1 MELAFLFFYKIEIKM
16 ATIAKGSITLV
27 NVNDAYSVLFTPDS
41 CAIKADFDGTN
52 PDLTNAYT
60 DITVVRGEEK
70 HTFKLTLASFSN
82 TAITYQQTVIDAY
95 TKRIR
100 LTSIPSD
107 VLSGA
112 LTFTITTDDEF
123 VADVTFTYSVIR
135 ETSMLD
141 WILDWESNKTVIGDS
156 YLISPKIFV
165 GKKVENA
172 EGLKTLTGVYI
183 GPDDANTAGI
193 YGYKEGK
200 DVFHINAKGAM
211 LGGWNVLS
219 DCITTSNENG
229 TISLGA
235 DGNLFYRTNK
245 NELVWSLFQDG
256 SATFAKGNVMLNSDG
271 SAVFTGS
278 IKASSGNVG
287 GWTIDE
293 NVLYN
298 TNIALNSA
306 KHIIGVGGSNTFNVN
321 NIKGSVQQ
329 HGGVYMFYDNANSYG
344 LQGYLPSKNV
354 GDNLYMIQSSFS
366 LGSINRIASWD
377 FDADSLYMGAKVNM
391 QKKYTAS
398 SGDITIGS
406 QGMRGNSW
414 YIDTD
419 GSVSFL
425 KGEVQF
431 AESSGSMVGWNLNAK
446 RLSNPNVAIVSDTAN
461 AGIFMSVANGTDF
474 NSLASSSLTDYID
487 AHGGIYMKIKTDG
500 VSFAAYDQNGH
511 KIFKLRSN
519 GVSSIANWNIEND
532 ALFVGSKK
540 VDAGSF
546 TDAAGSMTFS
556 GTGIRGNKWRLEA
569 DGSGAIAGGNILW
582 NKNGEVQFSNS
593 VSLNWTNGIDKAN
606 SAASVAQKIAFGQMI
621 FRDPEFM
628 LGKWNDT
635 HFYPWNFD
643 SNVKIAV
650 STDNL
655 LNVIKQYGLYA
666 YGDGVLVR
674 TINIISSDGSISS
687 SYSPG
692 VTLESGKK
700 AQIMPAKD
708 SVTNTDT
715 IQIIF
720 ECNGNLLGIVTDMSV
735 NNGIT
740 NYTTI
745 KDLYDGSSVSNG
757 NIPAKRQI
765 ISDTT
770 APNSTQKVMEIS
782 CNRWQSYN
790 DWRVCGF
797 YFANKSR
804 ANGEFIVKIVAKIP
818 EGWMIENAHNQY
830 GDNGKTTWITS
841 TLGTGNYEEYVCIVK
856 CGSTGTFSTINHF
869 ALKHNDTDKQ
879 KINTGGNSESNL
891 TIWIDDATQQQTVQ
905 IKEVTWRV
913 AYATVY
919 DATSSDK
926 VTTTI
931 DSHGIYTGTLR
942 ADQIIAGTIK
952 SSLINADELLSNG
965 KAWALKQD
973 GSGYLARGNVSW
985 GTDGS
990 LTINGSIKA
999 SSGKIGD
1006 FSINNE
1012 GLYYGDISKWT
1023 STEKTN
1029 MSQIG
1034 PNFVRMEQQVG
1045 YFSAGDIAYQKIGL
1059 GAGSDPTQSKE
1070 YDTYCGSAFY
1080 IYRKMNSISDMYF
1093 PAAQI
1098 ISDNVANRNIGLRI
1112 VGGLQVYGGIIE
1124 SGYVMEYTK
1133 SGDAIVLDVS
1143 FGTTF
1148 LLFNRASE
1156 SHDFFFPKLSQIREQ
1171 LGISDK
1177 TKSFCVP
1184 VRVICG
1190 SGSAN
1195 CCISAASAASN
1206 SPGKEEGGSIVDN
1219 NGNWDYKNNKSYGAN
1234 RMALAAGDSWSFA
1247 LVYTPSTGYYIQILN
1262 TQN

>member
-82 TAITYQQTVIDAY
+82 TAITYQQTAIDAY

-183 GPDDANTAGI
+183 GPDDTNTAGI

-200 DVFHINAKGAM
+200 DVFHVNAKGAM

-229 TISLGA
+229 TIRLGA
-235 DGNLFYRTNK
+235 DGNIFYRTSK

-256 SATFAKGNVMLNSDG
+256 SATFSKGNVMLNSDG

-287 GWTIDE
+287 GWTIGED
-293 NVLYN
+293 VLYN

-306 KHIIGVGGSNTFNVN
+306 KHIIGVGGTNIFDVN
-321 NIKGSVQQ
+321 DIKGSVQQ
-329 HGGVYMFYDNANSYG
+329 NGGVYMFYDNANSYG
-344 LQGYLPSKNV
+344 LQGYLPRKSV
-354 GDNLYMIQSSFS
+354 GDNLYMLQSSFS
-366 LGSINRIASWD
+366 LGSTNRIASWG
-377 FDADSLYMGAKVNM
+377 FDVDSLYMGAKVNM

-461 AGIFMSVANGTDF
+461 AGIFMSVADGTDF

-500 VSFAAYDQNGH
+500 VSFAAYDQNGY

-556 GTGIRGNKWRLEA
+556 STGIRGNKWRLEA
-569 DGSGAIAGGNILW
+569 DGSGSLAGDMISW
-582 NKNGEVQFSNS
+582 NAAGEVDFKAK
-593 VSLNWTNGIDKAN
+593 VSA
-606 SAASVAQKIAFGQMI
+606 
-621 FRDPEFM
+621 
-628 LGKWNDT
+628 
-635 HFYPWNFD
+635 
-643 SNVKIAV
+643 
-650 STDNL
+650 DN
-655 LNVIKQYGLYA
+655 
-666 YGDGVLVR
+666 
-674 TINIISSDGSISS
+674 
-687 SYSPG
+687 
-692 VTLESGKK
+692 
-700 AQIMPAKD
+700 
-708 SVTNTDT
+708 
-715 IQIIF
+715 
-720 ECNGNLLGIVTDMSV
+720 
-735 NNGIT
+735 IT
-740 NYTTI
+740 
-745 KDLYDGSSVSNG
+745 
-757 NIPAKRQI
+757 
-765 ISDTT
+765 
-770 APNSTQKVMEIS
+770 
-782 CNRWQSYN
+782 
-790 DWRVCGF
+790 
-797 YFANKSR
+797 
-804 ANGEFIVKIVAKIP
+804 
-818 EGWMIENAHNQY
+818 
-830 GDNGKTTWITS
+830 
-841 TLGTGNYEEYVCIVK
+841 
-856 CGSTGTFSTINHF
+856 
-869 ALKHNDTDKQ
+869 
-879 KINTGGNSESNL
+879 
-891 TIWIDDATQQQTVQ
+891 
-905 IKEVTWRV
+905 
-913 AYATVY
+913 
-919 DATSSDK
+919 
-926 VTTTI
+926 
-931 DSHGIYTGTLR
+931 
-942 ADQIIAGTIK
+942 AGTISACTIQ
-952 SSLINADELLSNG
+952 SSANSPTWKLNP
-965 KAWALKQD
+965 D
-973 GSGYLARGNVSW
+973 GSGNLASGNISW
-985 GTDGS
+985 KTDGS
-990 LTINGSIKA
+990 LIMSGEITA
-999 SSGKIGD
+999 RSGKIGD

-1059 GAGSDPTQSKE
+1059 GAGSDPTQNYESDK
-1070 YDTYCGSAFY
+1070 YCGSALY
-1080 IYRKMNSISDMYF
+1080 IYRRMNSISDMYF

-1098 ISDNVANRNIGLRI
+1098 ISDNVANRNIGLRV

-1133 SGDAIVLDVS
+1133 SGDATVLDVS

-1148 LLFNRASE
+1148 LLFNRVSE

-1234 RMALAAGDSWSFA
+1234 RMALGAGDSWTFA
-1247 LVYTPSTGYYIQILN
+1247 LIYTPSTGYYIQILN

>member
-41 CAIKADFDGTN
+41 CTIKADFDGTN
-52 PDLTNAYT
+52 PDLTNAHT

-82 TAITYQQTVIDAY
+82 TAITYQQIAIDAY

-141 WILDWESNKTVIGDS
+141 WILDWENNKTVIGDS

-183 GPDDANTAGI
+183 GPDDTNTAGI

-306 KHIIGVGGSNTFNVN
+306 KHVIGVGGSNTFNVN

-354 GDNLYMIQSSFS
+354 GDNLYMIQSCFS
-366 LGSINRIASWD
+366 LGSINQIASWN

-461 AGIFMSVANGTDF
+461 AGIFMSVADGTDF

-487 AHGGIYMKIKTDG
+487 AHGGIYMKTKTDG
-500 VSFAAYDQNGH
+500 VSFAAYDQNGY

-569 DGSGAIAGGNILW
+569 DGSGSLAGDMISW
-582 NKNGEVQFSNS
+582 NAAGEVDFKAK
-593 VSLNWTNGIDKAN
+593 VSADNITAGTI
-606 SAASVAQKIAFGQMI
+606 SACTIQS
-621 FRDPEFM
+621 
-628 LGKWNDT
+628 
-635 HFYPWNFD
+635 
-643 SNVKIAV
+643 
-650 STDNL
+650 STDNPTWK
-655 LNVIKQYGLYA
+655 LN
-666 YGDGVLVR
+666 
-674 TINIISSDGSISS
+674 
-687 SYSPG
+687 P
-692 VTLESGKK
+692 
-700 AQIMPAKD
+700 
-708 SVTNTDT
+708 
-715 IQIIF
+715 
-720 ECNGNLLGIVTDMSV
+720 
-735 NNGIT
+735 
-740 NYTTI
+740 
-745 KDLYDGSSVSNG
+745 
-757 NIPAKRQI
+757 
-765 ISDTT
+765 
-770 APNSTQKVMEIS
+770 
-782 CNRWQSYN
+782 
-790 DWRVCGF
+790 
-797 YFANKSR
+797 
-804 ANGEFIVKIVAKIP
+804 
-818 EGWMIENAHNQY
+818 
-830 GDNGKTTWITS
+830 
-841 TLGTGNYEEYVCIVK
+841 
-856 CGSTGTFSTINHF
+856 
-869 ALKHNDTDKQ
+869 
-879 KINTGGNSESNL
+879 
-891 TIWIDDATQQQTVQ
+891 
-905 IKEVTWRV
+905 
-913 AYATVY
+913 
-919 DATSSDK
+919 
-926 VTTTI
+926 
-931 DSHGIYTGTLR
+931 
-942 ADQIIAGTIK
+942 
-952 SSLINADELLSNG
+952 
-965 KAWALKQD
+965 D
-973 GSGYLARGNVSW
+973 GSGYLANRNISW
-985 GTDGS
+985 KTDGS
-990 LTINGSIKA
+990 LTMSGEITA

-1006 FSINNE
+1006 FSINSD
-1012 GLYYGDISKWT
+1012 GLYYGNISKWT

-1059 GAGSDPTQSKE
+1059 GAGSDPTQDYKSDK
-1070 YDTYCGSAFY
+1070 YCGSALY

-1098 ISDNVANRNIGLRI
+1098 ISDNMANRNIGLRV
-1112 VGGLQVYGGIIE
+1112 VGGLQVHGGIIE

-1133 SGDAIVLDVS
+1133 SGDATVLDVS

-1190 SGSAN
+1190 SGSSD
-1195 CCISAASAASN
+1195 CCISAASAALN

-1219 NGNWDYKNNKSYGAN
+1219 NGNWDYKNNKHYGAN
-1234 RMALAAGDSWSFA
+1234 RMALGAGDSWSFA
-1247 LVYTPSTGYYIQILN
+1247 LIYTPSTGYYIQILN

>member
-1 MELAFLFFYKIEIKM
+1 M

-82 TAITYQQTVIDAY
+82 TAITYQQIAIDAY

-141 WILDWESNKTVIGDS
+141 WILDWENNKTVIGDR

-183 GPDDANTAGI
+183 GPDDTNTAGI

-306 KHIIGVGGSNTFNVN
+306 KHVIGVGGSNTFNVN

-366 LGSINRIASWD
+366 LGSINQIASWN

-461 AGIFMSVANGTDF
+461 AGIFMSVADGTDF

-500 VSFAAYDQNGH
+500 VSFAAYDQNGY

-569 DGSGAIAGGNILW
+569 DGSGSLAGDMISW
-582 NKNGEVQFSNS
+582 NAAGEVNFKAK
-593 VSLNWTNGIDKAN
+593 VSADNITAGII
-606 SAASVAQKIAFGQMI
+606 SACTIQSG
-621 FRDPEFM
+621 
-628 LGKWNDT
+628 
-635 HFYPWNFD
+635 
-643 SNVKIAV
+643 
-650 STDNL
+650 TDNPTWK
-655 LNVIKQYGLYA
+655 LN
-666 YGDGVLVR
+666 
-674 TINIISSDGSISS
+674 S
-687 SYSPG
+687 
-692 VTLESGKK
+692 
-700 AQIMPAKD
+700 
-708 SVTNTDT
+708 
-715 IQIIF
+715 
-720 ECNGNLLGIVTDMSV
+720 
-735 NNGIT
+735 
-740 NYTTI
+740 
-745 KDLYDGSSVSNG
+745 
-757 NIPAKRQI
+757 
-765 ISDTT
+765 
-770 APNSTQKVMEIS
+770 
-782 CNRWQSYN
+782 
-790 DWRVCGF
+790 
-797 YFANKSR
+797 
-804 ANGEFIVKIVAKIP
+804 
-818 EGWMIENAHNQY
+818 
-830 GDNGKTTWITS
+830 
-841 TLGTGNYEEYVCIVK
+841 
-856 CGSTGTFSTINHF
+856 
-869 ALKHNDTDKQ
+869 
-879 KINTGGNSESNL
+879 
-891 TIWIDDATQQQTVQ
+891 
-905 IKEVTWRV
+905 
-913 AYATVY
+913 
-919 DATSSDK
+919 
-926 VTTTI
+926 
-931 DSHGIYTGTLR
+931 
-942 ADQIIAGTIK
+942 
-952 SSLINADELLSNG
+952 
-965 KAWALKQD
+965 D
-973 GSGYLARGNVSW
+973 GSGYLANKNITWKS
-985 GTDGS
+985 DGLAVFS
-990 LTINGSIKA
+990 GEIQA
-999 SSGKIGD
+999 SSGEIGGIEIYSTHIGVASTATEEGDDAWAALSIYKD
-1006 FSINNE
+1006 FF
-1012 GLYYGDISKWT
+1012 K
-1023 STEKTN
+1023 
-1029 MSQIG
+1029 
-1034 PNFVRMEQQVG
+1034 
-1045 YFSAGDIAYQKIGL
+1045 
-1059 GAGSDPTQSKE
+1059 
-1070 YDTYCGSAFY
+1070 
-1080 IYRKMNSISDMYF
+1080 
-1093 PAAQI
+1093 
-1098 ISDNVANRNIGLRI
+1098 
-1112 VGGLQVYGGIIE
+1112 VGGKN
-1124 SGYVMEYTK
+1124 GYVMFGNDVIPLSCGGAFTAVGRIVNK
-1133 SGDAIVLDVS
+1133 APNVNGDYGFDQANYGLFIDVS
-1143 FGTTF
+1143 GGTKNYGISSNAALLAPAFVNTKAKILTF
-1148 LLFNRASE
+1148 DPNASTYSIDFSQANVILMYYQKEKTAGLEVELPSE
-1156 SHDFFFPKLSQIREQ
+1156 SSVAYKFGLSKLPDDFATIVIFR
-1171 LGISDK
+1171 
-1177 TKSFCVP
+1177 
-1184 VRVICG
+1184 VR
-1190 SGSAN
+1190 SGSLPITLKGIYN
-1195 CCISAASAASN
+1195 HN
-1206 SPGKEEGGSIVDN
+1206 EDLTN
-1219 NGNWDYKNNKSYGAN
+1219 YK
-1234 RMALAAGDSWSFA
+1234 MAPGDSVQVLISKVDGFR
-1247 LVYTPSTGYYIQILN
+1247 YQILN
-1262 TQN
+1262 HTS

>member
-82 TAITYQQTVIDAY
+82 TAITYQQTAIDAY

-107 VLSGA
+107 ALSGA

-183 GPDDANTAGI
+183 GPDDTNTAGI
-193 YGYKEGK
+193 YGYKKGK

-229 TISLGA
+229 TIRLGA
-235 DGNLFYRTNK
+235 DGNIFYRTNK
-245 NELVWSLFQDG
+245 NELIWSLFQDG

-329 HGGVYMFYDNANSYG
+329 SGGVYMFYDNANSYG
-344 LQGYLPSKNV
+344 LQGYLPSKSV
-354 GDNLYMIQSSFS
+354 GDNLYMIQNSFS
-366 LGSINRIASWD
+366 LGSMNRIASWD

-461 AGIFMSVANGTDF
+461 AGIFMSVAEGTDF
-474 NSLASSSLTDYID
+474 NGLASSSLTDYID

-500 VSFAAYDQNGH
+500 VSFAAYDKDGY

-519 GVSSIANWNIEND
+519 GVSSIASWNIEND

-546 TDAAGSMTFS
+546 TDAVGSMTFS

-569 DGSGAIAGGNILW
+569 DGSGSLAGDMISW
-582 NKNGEVQFSNS
+582 NASGEVDFKAK
-593 VSLNWTNGIDKAN
+593 VSADNITAGTI
-606 SAASVAQKIAFGQMI
+606 SACTIQS
-621 FRDPEFM
+621 
-628 LGKWNDT
+628 
-635 HFYPWNFD
+635 
-643 SNVKIAV
+643 
-650 STDNL
+650 STDNPTWK
-655 LNVIKQYGLYA
+655 LN
-666 YGDGVLVR
+666 
-674 TINIISSDGSISS
+674 
-687 SYSPG
+687 P
-692 VTLESGKK
+692 
-700 AQIMPAKD
+700 
-708 SVTNTDT
+708 
-715 IQIIF
+715 
-720 ECNGNLLGIVTDMSV
+720 
-735 NNGIT
+735 
-740 NYTTI
+740 
-745 KDLYDGSSVSNG
+745 
-757 NIPAKRQI
+757 
-765 ISDTT
+765 
-770 APNSTQKVMEIS
+770 
-782 CNRWQSYN
+782 
-790 DWRVCGF
+790 
-797 YFANKSR
+797 
-804 ANGEFIVKIVAKIP
+804 
-818 EGWMIENAHNQY
+818 
-830 GDNGKTTWITS
+830 
-841 TLGTGNYEEYVCIVK
+841 
-856 CGSTGTFSTINHF
+856 
-869 ALKHNDTDKQ
+869 
-879 KINTGGNSESNL
+879 
-891 TIWIDDATQQQTVQ
+891 
-905 IKEVTWRV
+905 
-913 AYATVY
+913 
-919 DATSSDK
+919 
-926 VTTTI
+926 
-931 DSHGIYTGTLR
+931 
-942 ADQIIAGTIK
+942 
-952 SSLINADELLSNG
+952 
-965 KAWALKQD
+965 D
-973 GSGYLARGNVSW
+973 GSGYLANRNISW
-985 GTDGS
+985 KTDGS
-990 LTINGSIKA
+990 LTMSGEITA

-1006 FSINNE
+1006 FSINSD
-1012 GLYYGDISKWT
+1012 GLYYGNISKWT

-1059 GAGSDPTQSKE
+1059 GAGSDPTQNYKSDK
-1070 YDTYCGSAFY
+1070 YCGSALY

-1098 ISDNVANRNIGLRI
+1098 ISDNVANRNIGLRV

-1133 SGDAIVLDVS
+1133 SGDATVLDVS

-1190 SGSAN
+1190 SGSSD

-1219 NGNWDYKNNKSYGAN
+1219 NGNWDYKNNKHYGAN
-1234 RMALAAGDSWSFA
+1234 RMALGAGDSWSFA
-1247 LVYTPSTGYYIQILN
+1247 LIYTPSTGYYIQILN

>member
-82 TAITYQQTVIDAY
+82 TAITYQQTAIDAY

-183 GPDDANTAGI
+183 GPDDTNTAGI

-200 DVFHINAKGAM
+200 DVFHVNAKGAM

-229 TISLGA
+229 TIRLGA
-235 DGNLFYRTNK
+235 DGNIFYRTNK
-245 NELVWSLFQDG
+245 NELIWSLFQDG

-329 HGGVYMFYDNANSYG
+329 SGGVYMFYDNANSYG
-344 LQGYLPSKNV
+344 LQGYLPSKSV
-354 GDNLYMIQSSFS
+354 GDNLYMIQNSFS
-366 LGSINRIASWD
+366 LGSMNRIASWG

-461 AGIFMSVANGTDF
+461 AGIFMSVADGTDF

-500 VSFAAYDQNGH
+500 VSFAAYDKDGY

-519 GVSSIANWNIEND
+519 GVSSIANWNIEKD

-569 DGSGAIAGGNILW
+569 DGSGSLAGDMISW
-582 NKNGEVQFSNS
+582 NAAGEVDFKAK
-593 VSLNWTNGIDKAN
+593 VSADNITAGTI
-606 SAASVAQKIAFGQMI
+606 SACTIQS
-621 FRDPEFM
+621 
-628 LGKWNDT
+628 
-635 HFYPWNFD
+635 
-643 SNVKIAV
+643 
-650 STDNL
+650 STDNPTWK
-655 LNVIKQYGLYA
+655 LN
-666 YGDGVLVR
+666 
-674 TINIISSDGSISS
+674 
-687 SYSPG
+687 P
-692 VTLESGKK
+692 
-700 AQIMPAKD
+700 
-708 SVTNTDT
+708 
-715 IQIIF
+715 
-720 ECNGNLLGIVTDMSV
+720 
-735 NNGIT
+735 
-740 NYTTI
+740 
-745 KDLYDGSSVSNG
+745 
-757 NIPAKRQI
+757 
-765 ISDTT
+765 
-770 APNSTQKVMEIS
+770 
-782 CNRWQSYN
+782 
-790 DWRVCGF
+790 
-797 YFANKSR
+797 
-804 ANGEFIVKIVAKIP
+804 
-818 EGWMIENAHNQY
+818 
-830 GDNGKTTWITS
+830 
-841 TLGTGNYEEYVCIVK
+841 
-856 CGSTGTFSTINHF
+856 
-869 ALKHNDTDKQ
+869 
-879 KINTGGNSESNL
+879 
-891 TIWIDDATQQQTVQ
+891 
-905 IKEVTWRV
+905 
-913 AYATVY
+913 
-919 DATSSDK
+919 
-926 VTTTI
+926 
-931 DSHGIYTGTLR
+931 
-942 ADQIIAGTIK
+942 
-952 SSLINADELLSNG
+952 
-965 KAWALKQD
+965 D
-973 GSGYLARGNVSW
+973 GSGYLANRNISW
-985 GTDGS
+985 KTDGS
-990 LTINGSIKA
+990 LTMSGEITA

-1006 FSINNE
+1006 FSINSD
-1012 GLYYGDISKWT
+1012 GLYYGNISKWT

-1059 GAGSDPTQSKE
+1059 GAGSDPTQNYESDK
-1070 YDTYCGSAFY
+1070 YCGSALY

-1098 ISDNVANRNIGLRI
+1098 ISDNVANRNIGLRV

-1133 SGDAIVLDVS
+1133 SGDATVLDVS

-1190 SGSAN
+1190 SGSSD

-1206 SPGKEEGGSIVDN
+1206 NPGKEEGGSIVDN
-1219 NGNWDYKNNKSYGAN
+1219 NGNWDYKNNKHYGAN
-1234 RMALAAGDSWSFA
+1234 RMALGTGDSWSFA
-1247 LVYTPSTGYYIQILN
+1247 LIYTPSTGYYIQILN

>member
-1 MELAFLFFYKIEIKM
+1 M

-82 TAITYQQTVIDAY
+82 TAITYQQIAIDAY

-141 WILDWESNKTVIGDS
+141 WILDWENNKTVIGDS

-306 KHIIGVGGSNTFNVN
+306 KHIIGVGGANIFDVDD
-321 NIKGSVQQ
+321 IKGSVQQ

-354 GDNLYMIQSSFS
+354 GDNLYMIQSCFS
-366 LGSINRIASWD
+366 LGSINQIASWN

-461 AGIFMSVANGTDF
+461 AGIFMSVADGTDF

-500 VSFAAYDQNGH
+500 VSFAAYDQNGY

-569 DGSGAIAGGNILW
+569 DGSGSLAGDMISW
-582 NKNGEVQFSNS
+582 NAAGEVDFKAK
-593 VSLNWTNGIDKAN
+593 VSADNITAGII
-606 SAASVAQKIAFGQMI
+606 SACTIQS
-621 FRDPEFM
+621 D
-628 LGKWNDT
+628 
-635 HFYPWNFD
+635 
-643 SNVKIAV
+643 
-650 STDNL
+650 TDNPTWK
-655 LNVIKQYGLYA
+655 LN
-666 YGDGVLVR
+666 
-674 TINIISSDGSISS
+674 S
-687 SYSPG
+687 
-692 VTLESGKK
+692 
-700 AQIMPAKD
+700 
-708 SVTNTDT
+708 
-715 IQIIF
+715 
-720 ECNGNLLGIVTDMSV
+720 
-735 NNGIT
+735 
-740 NYTTI
+740 
-745 KDLYDGSSVSNG
+745 
-757 NIPAKRQI
+757 
-765 ISDTT
+765 
-770 APNSTQKVMEIS
+770 
-782 CNRWQSYN
+782 
-790 DWRVCGF
+790 
-797 YFANKSR
+797 
-804 ANGEFIVKIVAKIP
+804 
-818 EGWMIENAHNQY
+818 
-830 GDNGKTTWITS
+830 
-841 TLGTGNYEEYVCIVK
+841 
-856 CGSTGTFSTINHF
+856 
-869 ALKHNDTDKQ
+869 
-879 KINTGGNSESNL
+879 
-891 TIWIDDATQQQTVQ
+891 
-905 IKEVTWRV
+905 
-913 AYATVY
+913 
-919 DATSSDK
+919 
-926 VTTTI
+926 
-931 DSHGIYTGTLR
+931 
-942 ADQIIAGTIK
+942 
-952 SSLINADELLSNG
+952 
-965 KAWALKQD
+965 D
-973 GSGYLARGNVSW
+973 GSGYLANRNISW
-985 GTDGS
+985 KTDGS
-990 LTINGSIKA
+990 LTMSGEITA

-1006 FSINNE
+1006 FSINSD
-1012 GLYYGDISKWT
+1012 GLYYGNISKWT

-1059 GAGSDPTQSKE
+1059 GAGSDPTQDYKSDK
-1070 YDTYCGSAFY
+1070 YCGSALY

-1098 ISDNVANRNIGLRI
+1098 ISNNVANRNIGLRV
-1112 VGGLQVYGGIIE
+1112 VGGLQVHGGIIE

-1133 SGDAIVLDVS
+1133 SGDATVLDVS

-1190 SGSAN
+1190 SGSSD

-1219 NGNWDYKNNKSYGAN
+1219 NGNWDYKNNKHYGAN
-1234 RMALAAGDSWSFA
+1234 RMALGAGDSWSFA
-1247 LVYTPSTGYYIQILN
+1247 LIYTTSTGYYIQILN

>member
-1 MELAFLFFYKIEIKM
+1 M

-82 TAITYQQTVIDAY
+82 TAITYQQTAIDAY

-107 VLSGA
+107 ALSGA

-183 GPDDANTAGI
+183 GPDDTNTAGI

-200 DVFHINAKGAM
+200 DVFHVNAKGAM

-229 TISLGA
+229 TIRLGA
-235 DGNLFYRTNK
+235 DGNIFYRTSK

-256 SATFAKGNVMLNSDG
+256 SATFAKGNVILNSDG

-287 GWTIDE
+287 GWTIGE

-329 HGGVYMFYDNANSYG
+329 SGGVYMFYDNANSYG
-344 LQGYLPSKNV
+344 LQGYLPSKSV
-354 GDNLYMIQSSFS
+354 GDNLYMIQNSFS
-366 LGSINRIASWD
+366 LGSMNRIASWG

-461 AGIFMSVANGTDF
+461 AGIFMSVAEGTDF

-487 AHGGIYMKIKTDG
+487 AHGGIYMKTKTDG
-500 VSFAAYDQNGH
+500 VSFAAYDQNGY

-569 DGSGAIAGGNILW
+569 DGSGSLAGDMISW
-582 NKNGEVQFSNS
+582 NAAGEVDFKAK
-593 VSLNWTNGIDKAN
+593 VSADNITAGTI
-606 SAASVAQKIAFGQMI
+606 SACTIQS
-621 FRDPEFM
+621 
-628 LGKWNDT
+628 
-635 HFYPWNFD
+635 
-643 SNVKIAV
+643 
-650 STDNL
+650 STDNPTWK
-655 LNVIKQYGLYA
+655 LN
-666 YGDGVLVR
+666 
-674 TINIISSDGSISS
+674 
-687 SYSPG
+687 P
-692 VTLESGKK
+692 
-700 AQIMPAKD
+700 
-708 SVTNTDT
+708 
-715 IQIIF
+715 
-720 ECNGNLLGIVTDMSV
+720 
-735 NNGIT
+735 
-740 NYTTI
+740 
-745 KDLYDGSSVSNG
+745 
-757 NIPAKRQI
+757 
-765 ISDTT
+765 
-770 APNSTQKVMEIS
+770 
-782 CNRWQSYN
+782 
-790 DWRVCGF
+790 
-797 YFANKSR
+797 
-804 ANGEFIVKIVAKIP
+804 
-818 EGWMIENAHNQY
+818 
-830 GDNGKTTWITS
+830 
-841 TLGTGNYEEYVCIVK
+841 
-856 CGSTGTFSTINHF
+856 
-869 ALKHNDTDKQ
+869 
-879 KINTGGNSESNL
+879 
-891 TIWIDDATQQQTVQ
+891 
-905 IKEVTWRV
+905 
-913 AYATVY
+913 
-919 DATSSDK
+919 
-926 VTTTI
+926 
-931 DSHGIYTGTLR
+931 
-942 ADQIIAGTIK
+942 
-952 SSLINADELLSNG
+952 
-965 KAWALKQD
+965 D
-973 GSGYLARGNVSW
+973 GSGYLANRNISW
-985 GTDGS
+985 KTDGS
-990 LTINGSIKA
+990 LTMSGEITA

-1006 FSINNE
+1006 FSINSD
-1012 GLYYGDISKWT
+1012 GLYYGNISKWT
-1023 STEKTN
+1023 STEKNN

-1059 GAGSDPTQSKE
+1059 GAGSDPTQNYESDK
-1070 YDTYCGSAFY
+1070 YCGSALY

-1098 ISDNVANRNIGLRI
+1098 ISDNVANRNIGLRV

-1133 SGDAIVLDVS
+1133 SGDATVLDVS

-1190 SGSAN
+1190 SGSSD

-1219 NGNWDYKNNKSYGAN
+1219 NGDWDYKNNKHYGAN
-1234 RMALAAGDSWSFA
+1234 RMALGAGDSWSFA
-1247 LVYTPSTGYYIQILN
+1247 LIYTPSTGYYIQILN

>member
-82 TAITYQQTVIDAY
+82 TAITYQQIAIDAY

-141 WILDWESNKTVIGDS
+141 WILDWENNKTVIGDR

-183 GPDDANTAGI
+183 GPDDTNTAGI

-306 KHIIGVGGSNTFNVN
+306 KHVIGVGGSNTFNVN

-366 LGSINRIASWD
+366 LGSINQIASWN

-461 AGIFMSVANGTDF
+461 AGIFMSVADGTDF

-500 VSFAAYDQNGH
+500 VSFAAYDQNGY

-569 DGSGAIAGGNILW
+569 DGSGSLAGDMISW
-582 NKNGEVQFSNS
+582 NAAGEVNFKAK
-593 VSLNWTNGIDKAN
+593 VSADNITAGII
-606 SAASVAQKIAFGQMI
+606 SACTIQSG
-621 FRDPEFM
+621 
-628 LGKWNDT
+628 
-635 HFYPWNFD
+635 
-643 SNVKIAV
+643 
-650 STDNL
+650 TDNPTWK
-655 LNVIKQYGLYA
+655 LN
-666 YGDGVLVR
+666 
-674 TINIISSDGSISS
+674 S
-687 SYSPG
+687 
-692 VTLESGKK
+692 
-700 AQIMPAKD
+700 
-708 SVTNTDT
+708 
-715 IQIIF
+715 
-720 ECNGNLLGIVTDMSV
+720 
-735 NNGIT
+735 
-740 NYTTI
+740 
-745 KDLYDGSSVSNG
+745 
-757 NIPAKRQI
+757 
-765 ISDTT
+765 
-770 APNSTQKVMEIS
+770 
-782 CNRWQSYN
+782 
-790 DWRVCGF
+790 
-797 YFANKSR
+797 
-804 ANGEFIVKIVAKIP
+804 
-818 EGWMIENAHNQY
+818 
-830 GDNGKTTWITS
+830 
-841 TLGTGNYEEYVCIVK
+841 
-856 CGSTGTFSTINHF
+856 
-869 ALKHNDTDKQ
+869 
-879 KINTGGNSESNL
+879 
-891 TIWIDDATQQQTVQ
+891 
-905 IKEVTWRV
+905 
-913 AYATVY
+913 
-919 DATSSDK
+919 
-926 VTTTI
+926 
-931 DSHGIYTGTLR
+931 
-942 ADQIIAGTIK
+942 
-952 SSLINADELLSNG
+952 
-965 KAWALKQD
+965 D
-973 GSGYLARGNVSW
+973 GSGYLANKNITWKS
-985 GTDGS
+985 DGLAVFS
-990 LTINGSIKA
+990 GEIQA
-999 SSGKIGD
+999 SSGEIGGIEIYSTHIGVASTATEEGDDAWAALSIYKD
-1006 FSINNE
+1006 FF
-1012 GLYYGDISKWT
+1012 K
-1023 STEKTN
+1023 
-1029 MSQIG
+1029 
-1034 PNFVRMEQQVG
+1034 
-1045 YFSAGDIAYQKIGL
+1045 
-1059 GAGSDPTQSKE
+1059 
-1070 YDTYCGSAFY
+1070 
-1080 IYRKMNSISDMYF
+1080 
-1093 PAAQI
+1093 
-1098 ISDNVANRNIGLRI
+1098 
-1112 VGGLQVYGGIIE
+1112 VGGKN
-1124 SGYVMEYTK
+1124 GYVMFGNDVIPLSCGGAFTAVGRIVNK
-1133 SGDAIVLDVS
+1133 APNVNGDYGFDQANYGLFIDVS
-1143 FGTTF
+1143 GGTKNYGISSNAALLAPAFVNTKAKILTF
-1148 LLFNRASE
+1148 DPNASTYSIDFSQANVILMYYQKEKTAGLEVELPSE
-1156 SHDFFFPKLSQIREQ
+1156 SSVAYKFGLSKLPDDFATIVIFR
-1171 LGISDK
+1171 
-1177 TKSFCVP
+1177 
-1184 VRVICG
+1184 VR
-1190 SGSAN
+1190 SGSLPITLKGIYN
-1195 CCISAASAASN
+1195 HN
-1206 SPGKEEGGSIVDN
+1206 EDLTN
-1219 NGNWDYKNNKSYGAN
+1219 YK
-1234 RMALAAGDSWSFA
+1234 MAPGDSVQVLISKVDGFR
-1247 LVYTPSTGYYIQILN
+1247 YQILN
-1262 TQN
+1262 HTS

>member
-82 TAITYQQTVIDAY
+82 TAITYQQTAIDAY

-107 VLSGA
+107 ALSGA

-183 GPDDANTAGI
+183 GPDDTNTAGI

-200 DVFHINAKGAM
+200 DVFHVNAKGAM
-211 LGGWNVLS
+211 LGGWNILS

-229 TISLGA
+229 TIRLGA
-235 DGNLFYRTNK
+235 DGNIFYRTNK

-287 GWTIDE
+287 GWTIGE

-329 HGGVYMFYDNANSYG
+329 SGGVYMFYDNANSYG

-354 GDNLYMIQSSFS
+354 GDNLYMIQNSFS
-366 LGSINRIASWD
+366 LGSMNRIASWS
-377 FDADSLYMGAKVNM
+377 FDADSLYMGAKVDM

-461 AGIFMSVANGTDF
+461 AGIFMSVAEGADF
-474 NSLASSSLTDYID
+474 NNFASSSLTDYIN

-500 VSFAAYDQNGH
+500 VSFAAYDKDGH

-519 GVSSIANWNIEND
+519 GVSSIASWNIEND

-556 GTGIRGNKWRLEA
+556 STGIRGNKWRLEA
-569 DGSGAIAGGNILW
+569 DGSGSLAGDMISW
-582 NKNGEVQFSNS
+582 NAAGEVDFKAK
-593 VSLNWTNGIDKAN
+593 VSAN
-606 SAASVAQKIAFGQMI
+606 
-621 FRDPEFM
+621 
-628 LGKWNDT
+628 
-635 HFYPWNFD
+635 
-643 SNVKIAV
+643 
-650 STDNL
+650 
-655 LNVIKQYGLYA
+655 
-666 YGDGVLVR
+666 
-674 TINIISSDGSISS
+674 NI
-687 SYSPG
+687 
-692 VTLESGKK
+692 T
-700 AQIMPAKD
+700 
-708 SVTNTDT
+708 
-715 IQIIF
+715 
-720 ECNGNLLGIVTDMSV
+720 
-735 NNGIT
+735 
-740 NYTTI
+740 
-745 KDLYDGSSVSNG
+745 
-757 NIPAKRQI
+757 
-765 ISDTT
+765 
-770 APNSTQKVMEIS
+770 
-782 CNRWQSYN
+782 
-790 DWRVCGF
+790 
-797 YFANKSR
+797 
-804 ANGEFIVKIVAKIP
+804 
-818 EGWMIENAHNQY
+818 
-830 GDNGKTTWITS
+830 
-841 TLGTGNYEEYVCIVK
+841 
-856 CGSTGTFSTINHF
+856 
-869 ALKHNDTDKQ
+869 
-879 KINTGGNSESNL
+879 
-891 TIWIDDATQQQTVQ
+891 
-905 IKEVTWRV
+905 
-913 AYATVY
+913 
-919 DATSSDK
+919 
-926 VTTTI
+926 
-931 DSHGIYTGTLR
+931 
-942 ADQIIAGTIK
+942 AGTISACTIQSGTDNPTWK
-952 SSLINADELLSNG
+952 LNP
-965 KAWALKQD
+965 D
-973 GSGYLARGNVSW
+973 GSGYLANRNISW
-985 GTDGS
+985 KTDGS
-990 LTINGSIKA
+990 LTMSGEITA

-1006 FSINNE
+1006 FSINSD
-1012 GLYYGDISKWT
+1012 GLYYGNISKWT

-1034 PNFVRMEQQVG
+1034 PDFVRMEQQVG
-1045 YFSAGDIAYQKIGL
+1045 CFSAGDIAYQKIGL
-1059 GAGSDPTQSKE
+1059 GAGSDPTQNYESDK
-1070 YDTYCGSAFY
+1070 YCGSALY

-1098 ISDNVANRNIGLRI
+1098 ISDNVANRNIGLRV

-1133 SGDAIVLDVS
+1133 SGDATVLDVS

-1148 LLFNRASE
+1148 LLFNRASK

-1190 SGSAN
+1190 SGSSD

-1219 NGNWDYKNNKSYGAN
+1219 NGNWDYKNNKHYDAN
-1234 RMALAAGDSWSFA
+1234 RMALGAGDSWSFA
-1247 LVYTPSTGYYIQILN
+1247 LIYTPSTGYYIQILN

>member
-1 MELAFLFFYKIEIKM
+1 M

-82 TAITYQQTVIDAY
+82 TAITYQQTAIDAY

-107 VLSGA
+107 ALSGA

-183 GPDDANTAGI
+183 GPDDTNTAGI

-229 TISLGA
+229 TIRLGA
-235 DGNLFYRTNK
+235 DGNIFYRTSK

-298 TNIALNSA
+298 TNIALNST

-321 NIKGSVQQ
+321 NIKDSVQQ

-344 LQGYLPSKNV
+344 LQGYLPSKSV
-354 GDNLYMIQSSFS
+354 GDNLYMIQNSFS
-366 LGSINRIASWD
+366 LGSMNRIASWG

-461 AGIFMSVANGTDF
+461 AGIFMSVAEGTDF

-487 AHGGIYMKIKTDG
+487 AHGGIYMKTKTDG
-500 VSFAAYDQNGH
+500 VSFAAYDQNGY

-556 GTGIRGNKWRLEA
+556 STGIRGNKWRLEA
-569 DGSGAIAGGNILW
+569 DGSGSLAGDMISW
-582 NKNGEVQFSNS
+582 NAAGEVDFKAK
-593 VSLNWTNGIDKAN
+593 VSADNITAGTI
-606 SAASVAQKIAFGQMI
+606 SACTIQS
-621 FRDPEFM
+621 
-628 LGKWNDT
+628 
-635 HFYPWNFD
+635 
-643 SNVKIAV
+643 
-650 STDNL
+650 STDNSTWK
-655 LNVIKQYGLYA
+655 LN
-666 YGDGVLVR
+666 
-674 TINIISSDGSISS
+674 
-687 SYSPG
+687 P
-692 VTLESGKK
+692 
-700 AQIMPAKD
+700 
-708 SVTNTDT
+708 
-715 IQIIF
+715 
-720 ECNGNLLGIVTDMSV
+720 
-735 NNGIT
+735 
-740 NYTTI
+740 
-745 KDLYDGSSVSNG
+745 
-757 NIPAKRQI
+757 
-765 ISDTT
+765 
-770 APNSTQKVMEIS
+770 
-782 CNRWQSYN
+782 
-790 DWRVCGF
+790 
-797 YFANKSR
+797 
-804 ANGEFIVKIVAKIP
+804 
-818 EGWMIENAHNQY
+818 
-830 GDNGKTTWITS
+830 
-841 TLGTGNYEEYVCIVK
+841 
-856 CGSTGTFSTINHF
+856 
-869 ALKHNDTDKQ
+869 
-879 KINTGGNSESNL
+879 
-891 TIWIDDATQQQTVQ
+891 
-905 IKEVTWRV
+905 
-913 AYATVY
+913 
-919 DATSSDK
+919 
-926 VTTTI
+926 
-931 DSHGIYTGTLR
+931 
-942 ADQIIAGTIK
+942 
-952 SSLINADELLSNG
+952 
-965 KAWALKQD
+965 D
-973 GSGYLARGNVSW
+973 GSGYLANRNISW
-985 GTDGS
+985 KTDGS
-990 LTINGSIKA
+990 LTMSGEITA

-1006 FSINNE
+1006 FSINSD
-1012 GLYYGDISKWT
+1012 GLYYGNISKWT

-1045 YFSAGDIAYQKIGL
+1045 YFSAGDIAYQKIGI
-1059 GAGSDPTQSKE
+1059 GAGSDPTQNYESDK
-1070 YDTYCGSAFY
+1070 YCCSALY

-1098 ISDNVANRNIGLRI
+1098 ISDNVANRNIGLRV

-1133 SGDAIVLDVS
+1133 SGDATVLDVS

-1190 SGSAN
+1190 SGSSD
-1195 CCISAASAASN
+1195 CCISAASEASN

-1219 NGNWDYKNNKSYGAN
+1219 NGNWDYKNNKHYGAN
-1234 RMALAAGDSWSFA
+1234 RMALGAGDSWSFA
-1247 LVYTPSTGYYIQILN
+1247 LIYTPSTGYYIQILN

>member
-82 TAITYQQTVIDAY
+82 TAITYQQTAIDAY

-183 GPDDANTAGI
+183 GPDDTNTAGI

-200 DVFHINAKGAM
+200 DVFHVNAKGAM

-235 DGNLFYRTNK
+235 DGNIFYRTSK
-245 NELVWSLFQDG
+245 NELIWSLFQDG

-287 GWTIDE
+287 GWTIGE

-306 KHIIGVGGSNTFNVN
+306 KHIIGVGGANIFDVN
-321 NIKGSVQQ
+321 DIKGSVQQ
-329 HGGVYMFYDNANSYG
+329 NGGVYMFYDNANSYG
-344 LQGYLPSKNV
+344 LQGYLPRKSV
-354 GDNLYMIQSSFS
+354 GDNLYMIQNSFS
-366 LGSINRIASWD
+366 LGSTNRIASWS

-461 AGIFMSVANGTDF
+461 AGIFMSVAEGTDF

-500 VSFAAYDQNGH
+500 VSFAAYDQNGY

-519 GVSSIANWNIEND
+519 GVSSIANWNIENN

-540 VDAGSF
+540 VEVNSF

-582 NKNGEVQFSNS
+582 DKNGEVQFSNS

-621 FRDPEFM
+621 FRDPEFT

-650 STDNL
+650 SADNL

-666 YGDGVLVR
+666 YGNGVLVR

-841 TLGTGNYEEYVCIVK
+841 TLGTGSYEEYICVVK

-869 ALKHNDTDKQ
+869 ALKHNDTDQQ
-879 KINTGGNSESNL
+879 KINTGGNSESDL
-891 TIWIDDATQQQTVQ
+891 SIWIDDATQQQTVQ
-905 IKEVTWRV
+905 IKEVTWNV

-973 GSGYLARGNVSW
+973 GSGYLAKGGIKW

-990 LTINGSIKA
+990 LEVNGSIKS
-999 SSGKIGD
+999 SSGVIGNFQINSLGLYDGEIENWKSDAIANVAALYPGSIWLQKVYAYNSQQIAKVKVGIGD
-1006 FSINNE
+1006 GADPTFTNKNFS
-1012 GLYYGDISKWT
+1012 YCPS
-1023 STEKTN
+1023 
-1029 MSQIG
+1029 
-1034 PNFVRMEQQVG
+1034 VG
-1045 YFSAGDIAYQKIGL
+1045 YFYRQMNPTYENEFYLPAVKIV
-1059 GAGSDPTQSKE
+1059 
-1070 YDTYCGSAFY
+1070 
-1080 IYRKMNSISDMYF
+1080 
-1093 PAAQI
+1093 
-1098 ISDNVANRNIGLRI
+1098 SDNVVNRDVALYTKGAI
-1112 VGGLQVYGGIIE
+1112 VCHGGLLSTGHFNNADKV
-1124 SGYVMEYTK
+1124 T
-1133 SGDAIVLDVS
+1133 VLDFS
-1143 FGTTF
+1143 FGDTMLISTTKYRYVY
-1148 LLFNRASE
+1148 L
-1156 SHDFFFPKLSQIREQ
+1156 PKLSIMKYTLNTNEP
-1171 LGISDK
+1171 
-1177 TKSFCVP
+1177 FAVP
-1184 VRVICG
+1184 VRIV
-1190 SGSAN
+1190 AQYD
-1195 CCISAASAASN
+1195 N
-1206 SPGKEEGGSIVDN
+1206 SKNFIVKFQDNETSLYFRNYNGGEWKKELEMG
-1219 NGNWDYKNNKSYGAN
+1219 
-1234 RMALAAGDSWSFA
+1234 AGDVLEFLLIWNGTNYFA
-1247 LVYTPSTGYYIQILN
+1247 QLLN
-1262 TQN
+1262 YHN

>member
-1 MELAFLFFYKIEIKM
+1 M

-82 TAITYQQTVIDAY
+82 TAITYQQIAIDAY

-141 WILDWESNKTVIGDS
+141 WILDWENNKTVIGDS

-183 GPDDANTAGI
+183 GPDDTNTAGI

-235 DGNLFYRTNK
+235 DGNIFYRTNK
-245 NELVWSLFQDG
+245 NELIWSLFQDG

-321 NIKGSVQQ
+321 NIKGSIQQ

-344 LQGYLPSKNV
+344 LQGYLPSKNI

-366 LGSINRIASWD
+366 LGSINQIASWN

-461 AGIFMSVANGTDF
+461 AGIFMSVADGTDF

-487 AHGGIYMKIKTDG
+487 ANGGIYMKIKTDG
-500 VSFAAYDQNGH
+500 VSFAAYDQNGY
-511 KIFKLRSN
+511 KIFKLSSN

-546 TDAAGSMTFS
+546 TDAAGSITFS

-569 DGSGAIAGGNILW
+569 DGSGSLAGDMISW
-582 NKNGEVQFSNS
+582 NAAGEVDFKAK
-593 VSLNWTNGIDKAN
+593 VSADNITAGTI
-606 SAASVAQKIAFGQMI
+606 SACTIQS
-621 FRDPEFM
+621 
-628 LGKWNDT
+628 
-635 HFYPWNFD
+635 
-643 SNVKIAV
+643 
-650 STDNL
+650 STDNPTWK
-655 LNVIKQYGLYA
+655 LN
-666 YGDGVLVR
+666 
-674 TINIISSDGSISS
+674 
-687 SYSPG
+687 P
-692 VTLESGKK
+692 
-700 AQIMPAKD
+700 
-708 SVTNTDT
+708 
-715 IQIIF
+715 
-720 ECNGNLLGIVTDMSV
+720 
-735 NNGIT
+735 
-740 NYTTI
+740 
-745 KDLYDGSSVSNG
+745 
-757 NIPAKRQI
+757 
-765 ISDTT
+765 
-770 APNSTQKVMEIS
+770 
-782 CNRWQSYN
+782 
-790 DWRVCGF
+790 
-797 YFANKSR
+797 
-804 ANGEFIVKIVAKIP
+804 
-818 EGWMIENAHNQY
+818 
-830 GDNGKTTWITS
+830 
-841 TLGTGNYEEYVCIVK
+841 
-856 CGSTGTFSTINHF
+856 
-869 ALKHNDTDKQ
+869 
-879 KINTGGNSESNL
+879 
-891 TIWIDDATQQQTVQ
+891 
-905 IKEVTWRV
+905 
-913 AYATVY
+913 
-919 DATSSDK
+919 
-926 VTTTI
+926 
-931 DSHGIYTGTLR
+931 
-942 ADQIIAGTIK
+942 
-952 SSLINADELLSNG
+952 
-965 KAWALKQD
+965 D
-973 GSGYLARGNVSW
+973 GSGYLANRNISW
-985 GTDGS
+985 KTDGS
-990 LTINGSIKA
+990 LTMSGEITA

-1006 FSINNE
+1006 FSINSD
-1012 GLYYGDISKWT
+1012 GLYYGNISKWT

-1059 GAGSDPTQSKE
+1059 GAGSDPTQDYKSDK
-1070 YDTYCGSAFY
+1070 YCGSALY

-1098 ISDNVANRNIGLRI
+1098 ISDNVANRNIGLRV
-1112 VGGLQVYGGIIE
+1112 VGGLQVHGGIIE

-1133 SGDAIVLDVS
+1133 SGDATVLNVS

-1156 SHDFFFPKLSQIREQ
+1156 SNDFFFPKLSQIREQ

-1190 SGSAN
+1190 SGSSD

-1219 NGNWDYKNNKSYGAN
+1219 NGNWDYKNNKHYGAN
-1234 RMALAAGDSWSFA
+1234 RMALGAGDSWSFA
-1247 LVYTPSTGYYIQILN
+1247 LIYTPSTGYYIQILN

>member
-1 MELAFLFFYKIEIKM
+1 M

-107 VLSGA
+107 ALSGA

-183 GPDDANTAGI
+183 GPDDTNTAGI

-219 DCITTSNENG
+219 NCITTSNENG
-229 TISLGA
+229 IISLGA

-287 GWTIDE
+287 GWTIGE
-293 NVLYN
+293 SVLYN

-306 KHIIGVGGSNTFNVN
+306 KHIIGVGGANIFDVN
-321 NIKGSVQQ
+321 DIKGSVQQ
-329 HGGVYMFYDNANSYG
+329 YGGVYMFYDNANSYG

-366 LGSINRIASWD
+366 LGSINQIASWN

-461 AGIFMSVANGTDF
+461 AGIFMSVADGTDF

-487 AHGGIYMKIKTDG
+487 ANGGIYMKIKTDG
-500 VSFAAYDQNGH
+500 VSFAAYDQNGY

-569 DGSGAIAGGNILW
+569 DGSGSLAGDMISW
-582 NKNGEVQFSNS
+582 NAAGEVDFKAK
-593 VSLNWTNGIDKAN
+593 VSADNITAGII
-606 SAASVAQKIAFGQMI
+606 SACTIQS
-621 FRDPEFM
+621 D
-628 LGKWNDT
+628 
-635 HFYPWNFD
+635 
-643 SNVKIAV
+643 
-650 STDNL
+650 TDNPTWK
-655 LNVIKQYGLYA
+655 LN
-666 YGDGVLVR
+666 
-674 TINIISSDGSISS
+674 S
-687 SYSPG
+687 
-692 VTLESGKK
+692 
-700 AQIMPAKD
+700 
-708 SVTNTDT
+708 
-715 IQIIF
+715 
-720 ECNGNLLGIVTDMSV
+720 
-735 NNGIT
+735 
-740 NYTTI
+740 
-745 KDLYDGSSVSNG
+745 
-757 NIPAKRQI
+757 
-765 ISDTT
+765 
-770 APNSTQKVMEIS
+770 
-782 CNRWQSYN
+782 
-790 DWRVCGF
+790 
-797 YFANKSR
+797 
-804 ANGEFIVKIVAKIP
+804 
-818 EGWMIENAHNQY
+818 
-830 GDNGKTTWITS
+830 
-841 TLGTGNYEEYVCIVK
+841 
-856 CGSTGTFSTINHF
+856 
-869 ALKHNDTDKQ
+869 
-879 KINTGGNSESNL
+879 
-891 TIWIDDATQQQTVQ
+891 
-905 IKEVTWRV
+905 
-913 AYATVY
+913 
-919 DATSSDK
+919 
-926 VTTTI
+926 
-931 DSHGIYTGTLR
+931 
-942 ADQIIAGTIK
+942 
-952 SSLINADELLSNG
+952 
-965 KAWALKQD
+965 D
-973 GSGYLARGNVSW
+973 GSGYLANRNISW
-985 GTDGS
+985 KTDGS
-990 LTINGSIKA
+990 LTMSGEITA

-1006 FSINNE
+1006 FSINSD
-1012 GLYYGDISKWT
+1012 GLYYGNISKWT

-1059 GAGSDPTQSKE
+1059 GAGSDPTQDYKSDK
-1070 YDTYCGSAFY
+1070 YCGSALY

-1098 ISDNVANRNIGLRI
+1098 ISNNVANRNIGLRV
-1112 VGGLQVYGGIIE
+1112 VGGLQVHGGIIE

-1133 SGDAIVLDVS
+1133 SGDATVLDVS

-1190 SGSAN
+1190 SGSSD

-1219 NGNWDYKNNKSYGAN
+1219 NGNWDYKNNKHYGAN
-1234 RMALAAGDSWSFA
+1234 RMALGAGDSWSFA
-1247 LVYTPSTGYYIQILN
+1247 LIYTTSTGYYIQILN

>member
-82 TAITYQQTVIDAY
+82 TAITYQQTAIDAY

-183 GPDDANTAGI
+183 GPDDTNTAGI

-200 DVFHINAKGAM
+200 DVFHVNAKGAM

-229 TISLGA
+229 TIRLGA
-235 DGNLFYRTNK
+235 DGNIFYRTNK

-256 SATFAKGNVMLNSDG
+256 SATFAKGNVMLNSNG

-287 GWTIDE
+287 GWTIGE

-306 KHIIGVGGSNTFNVN
+306 KHIIGVGGANIFDVN
-321 NIKGSVQQ
+321 DIKGSVQQ
-329 HGGVYMFYDNANSYG
+329 NGGVYMFYDNANSYG
-344 LQGYLPSKNV
+344 LQGYLPRKSV
-354 GDNLYMIQSSFS
+354 GDNLYMIQNSFS
-366 LGSINRIASWD
+366 LGSTNRIASWG
-377 FDADSLYMGAKVNM
+377 FDVDSLYMGVKVNM

-446 RLSNPNVAIVSDTAN
+446 RLSNSNVAIVSDTAN
-461 AGIFMSVANGTDF
+461 AGIFMSVADGTDF

-487 AHGGIYMKIKTDG
+487 AHGGIYMKTKTDG
-500 VSFAAYDQNGH
+500 VSFAAYDQNGY

-546 TDAAGSMTFS
+546 TDTAGSMTFS

-569 DGSGAIAGGNILW
+569 DGSGSLAGDMISW
-582 NKNGEVQFSNS
+582 NAAGEVDFKAK
-593 VSLNWTNGIDKAN
+593 VSADNITAGII
-606 SAASVAQKIAFGQMI
+606 SACAIQS
-621 FRDPEFM
+621 
-628 LGKWNDT
+628 
-635 HFYPWNFD
+635 
-643 SNVKIAV
+643 
-650 STDNL
+650 STDSPAWK
-655 LNVIKQYGLYA
+655 LN
-666 YGDGVLVR
+666 
-674 TINIISSDGSISS
+674 
-687 SYSPG
+687 P
-692 VTLESGKK
+692 
-700 AQIMPAKD
+700 
-708 SVTNTDT
+708 
-715 IQIIF
+715 
-720 ECNGNLLGIVTDMSV
+720 
-735 NNGIT
+735 
-740 NYTTI
+740 
-745 KDLYDGSSVSNG
+745 
-757 NIPAKRQI
+757 
-765 ISDTT
+765 
-770 APNSTQKVMEIS
+770 
-782 CNRWQSYN
+782 
-790 DWRVCGF
+790 
-797 YFANKSR
+797 
-804 ANGEFIVKIVAKIP
+804 
-818 EGWMIENAHNQY
+818 
-830 GDNGKTTWITS
+830 
-841 TLGTGNYEEYVCIVK
+841 
-856 CGSTGTFSTINHF
+856 
-869 ALKHNDTDKQ
+869 
-879 KINTGGNSESNL
+879 
-891 TIWIDDATQQQTVQ
+891 
-905 IKEVTWRV
+905 
-913 AYATVY
+913 
-919 DATSSDK
+919 
-926 VTTTI
+926 
-931 DSHGIYTGTLR
+931 
-942 ADQIIAGTIK
+942 
-952 SSLINADELLSNG
+952 
-965 KAWALKQD
+965 D
-973 GSGYLARGNVSW
+973 GSGYLAKRNISW

-990 LTINGSIKA
+990 LTMSGKITA

-1012 GLYYGDISKWT
+1012 GLYYGEISKWT

-1034 PNFVRMEQQVG
+1034 PNFVRMEQSVG

-1059 GAGSDPTQSKE
+1059 GAGSDPTQSYKN
-1070 YDTYCGSAFY
+1070 DKYCASALY

-1098 ISDNVANRNIGLRI
+1098 ISDNVANRNIGLRV
-1112 VGGLQVYGGIIE
+1112 VGGLQVHGGIIE

-1133 SGDAIVLDVS
+1133 SGDATVLDVS

-1234 RMALAAGDSWSFA
+1234 RMALCTGDSWSFA
-1247 LVYTPSTGYYIQILN
+1247 LIYTPSTGYYIQILN

>member
-82 TAITYQQTVIDAY
+82 TAITYQQTAIDAY

-107 VLSGA
+107 ALSGA

-183 GPDDANTAGI
+183 GPDDTNTAGI

-200 DVFHINAKGAM
+200 DVFHVNAKGAM

-229 TISLGA
+229 TIRLGA
-235 DGNLFYRTNK
+235 DGNIFYRTNK

-287 GWTIDE
+287 GWTIGE
-293 NVLYN
+293 NMLYN
-298 TNIALNSA
+298 TNIALDSA
-306 KHIIGVGGSNTFNVN
+306 KHVIGVGGANVFNVN

-329 HGGVYMFYDNANSYG
+329 SGGVYMFYDNANSYG

-354 GDNLYMIQSSFS
+354 GDNLYMIQNSFS
-366 LGSINRIASWD
+366 LGSTNRIASWD

-461 AGIFMSVANGTDF
+461 AGIFMSVAEGADF

-487 AHGGIYMKIKTDG
+487 THGGIYMKTKTDG
-500 VSFAAYDQNGH
+500 VSFAAYDQNGY

-569 DGSGAIAGGNILW
+569 DGSGSLAGDMISW
-582 NKNGEVQFSNS
+582 NAAGEVDFKAK
-593 VSLNWTNGIDKAN
+593 VSADNITAGTI
-606 SAASVAQKIAFGQMI
+606 SACTIQS
-621 FRDPEFM
+621 
-628 LGKWNDT
+628 
-635 HFYPWNFD
+635 
-643 SNVKIAV
+643 
-650 STDNL
+650 STDNPTWK
-655 LNVIKQYGLYA
+655 LN
-666 YGDGVLVR
+666 
-674 TINIISSDGSISS
+674 
-687 SYSPG
+687 P
-692 VTLESGKK
+692 
-700 AQIMPAKD
+700 
-708 SVTNTDT
+708 
-715 IQIIF
+715 
-720 ECNGNLLGIVTDMSV
+720 
-735 NNGIT
+735 
-740 NYTTI
+740 
-745 KDLYDGSSVSNG
+745 
-757 NIPAKRQI
+757 
-765 ISDTT
+765 
-770 APNSTQKVMEIS
+770 
-782 CNRWQSYN
+782 
-790 DWRVCGF
+790 
-797 YFANKSR
+797 
-804 ANGEFIVKIVAKIP
+804 
-818 EGWMIENAHNQY
+818 
-830 GDNGKTTWITS
+830 
-841 TLGTGNYEEYVCIVK
+841 
-856 CGSTGTFSTINHF
+856 
-869 ALKHNDTDKQ
+869 
-879 KINTGGNSESNL
+879 
-891 TIWIDDATQQQTVQ
+891 
-905 IKEVTWRV
+905 
-913 AYATVY
+913 
-919 DATSSDK
+919 
-926 VTTTI
+926 
-931 DSHGIYTGTLR
+931 
-942 ADQIIAGTIK
+942 
-952 SSLINADELLSNG
+952 
-965 KAWALKQD
+965 D
-973 GSGYLARGNVSW
+973 GSGYLANRNISW
-985 GTDGS
+985 KTDGS
-990 LTINGSIKA
+990 LTMSGEITA

-1006 FSINNE
+1006 FSINSD
-1012 GLYYGDISKWT
+1012 GLYYGNISKWT

-1059 GAGSDPTQSKE
+1059 GAGSDPTQNYESDK
-1070 YDTYCGSAFY
+1070 YCGSALY

-1098 ISDNVANRNIGLRI
+1098 ISDNVANRNIGLRV

-1133 SGDAIVLDVS
+1133 SGDATVLDVS

-1190 SGSAN
+1190 SGSSD

-1219 NGNWDYKNNKSYGAN
+1219 NGNWDYKNNKHYGAN
-1234 RMALAAGDSWSFA
+1234 RMALGAGDSWSFA
-1247 LVYTPSTGYYIQILN
+1247 LIYTPSTGYYIQILN

>member
-41 CAIKADFDGTN
+41 CAIKADFDGTH

-82 TAITYQQTVIDAY
+82 TAITYQQTAIDAY

-183 GPDDANTAGI
+183 GPDDTNTAGI

-200 DVFHINAKGAM
+200 DVFHVNAKGAM

-229 TISLGA
+229 TIRLGA
-235 DGNLFYRTNK
+235 DGNIFYRTNK

-271 SAVFTGS
+271 SAAFTGS

-287 GWTIDE
+287 GWTIGE

-306 KHIIGVGGSNTFNVN
+306 KHIIGVGGANIFDVN
-321 NIKGSVQQ
+321 DIKGSVQQ
-329 HGGVYMFYDNANSYG
+329 NGGVYMFYDNANSYG
-344 LQGYLPSKNV
+344 LQGYLPRKSV
-354 GDNLYMIQSSFS
+354 GDNLYMIQNSFS
-366 LGSINRIASWD
+366 LGSTNRIASWG
-377 FDADSLYMGAKVNM
+377 FDADSLYMGVKVNM

-461 AGIFMSVANGTDF
+461 AGIFMSVADGTDF

-500 VSFAAYDQNGH
+500 VSFAAYDQNGY

-546 TDAAGSMTFS
+546 TDAAGSITFS

-569 DGSGAIAGGNILW
+569 DGSGSLAGDMISW
-582 NKNGEVQFSNS
+582 NAAGEVDFKAK
-593 VSLNWTNGIDKAN
+593 VSADNITAGTI
-606 SAASVAQKIAFGQMI
+606 SACTIQS
-621 FRDPEFM
+621 
-628 LGKWNDT
+628 
-635 HFYPWNFD
+635 
-643 SNVKIAV
+643 
-650 STDNL
+650 STDNPTWK
-655 LNVIKQYGLYA
+655 LN
-666 YGDGVLVR
+666 
-674 TINIISSDGSISS
+674 
-687 SYSPG
+687 P
-692 VTLESGKK
+692 
-700 AQIMPAKD
+700 
-708 SVTNTDT
+708 
-715 IQIIF
+715 
-720 ECNGNLLGIVTDMSV
+720 
-735 NNGIT
+735 
-740 NYTTI
+740 
-745 KDLYDGSSVSNG
+745 
-757 NIPAKRQI
+757 
-765 ISDTT
+765 
-770 APNSTQKVMEIS
+770 
-782 CNRWQSYN
+782 
-790 DWRVCGF
+790 
-797 YFANKSR
+797 
-804 ANGEFIVKIVAKIP
+804 
-818 EGWMIENAHNQY
+818 
-830 GDNGKTTWITS
+830 
-841 TLGTGNYEEYVCIVK
+841 
-856 CGSTGTFSTINHF
+856 
-869 ALKHNDTDKQ
+869 
-879 KINTGGNSESNL
+879 
-891 TIWIDDATQQQTVQ
+891 
-905 IKEVTWRV
+905 
-913 AYATVY
+913 
-919 DATSSDK
+919 
-926 VTTTI
+926 
-931 DSHGIYTGTLR
+931 
-942 ADQIIAGTIK
+942 
-952 SSLINADELLSNG
+952 
-965 KAWALKQD
+965 D
-973 GSGYLARGNVSW
+973 GSGYLANRNISW
-985 GTDGS
+985 KTDGS
-990 LTINGSIKA
+990 LTMSGEITA

-1006 FSINNE
+1006 FSINSD
-1012 GLYYGDISKWT
+1012 GLYYGNISKWT

-1098 ISDNVANRNIGLRI
+1098 ISDNVANRNIGLRV
-1112 VGGLQVYGGIIE
+1112 VGGLQVHGGIIE

-1133 SGDAIVLDVS
+1133 SGDATVLDVS

-1234 RMALAAGDSWSFA
+1234 RMALSAGDSWSFA
-1247 LVYTPSTGYYIQILN
+1247 LIYTPSTGYYIQILN

>member
-41 CAIKADFDGTN
+41 CTIKADFDGTN

-82 TAITYQQTVIDAY
+82 TAITYQQIAIDAY

-141 WILDWESNKTVIGDS
+141 WILDWENNKTVIGDS

-183 GPDDANTAGI
+183 GPDDTNTAGI

-306 KHIIGVGGSNTFNVN
+306 KHVIGVGGSNTFNVN

-354 GDNLYMIQSSFS
+354 GDNLYMIQSCFS
-366 LGSINRIASWD
+366 LGSINQIASWN

-461 AGIFMSVANGTDF
+461 AGIFMSVADGTDF

-487 AHGGIYMKIKTDG
+487 AHGGIYMKTKTDG
-500 VSFAAYDQNGH
+500 VSFAAYDQNGY
-511 KIFKLRSN
+511 KIFKLRSD

-569 DGSGAIAGGNILW
+569 DGSGSLAGDMISW
-582 NKNGEVQFSNS
+582 NAAGEVDFKAK
-593 VSLNWTNGIDKAN
+593 VSADNITAGTI
-606 SAASVAQKIAFGQMI
+606 SACTIQS
-621 FRDPEFM
+621 
-628 LGKWNDT
+628 
-635 HFYPWNFD
+635 
-643 SNVKIAV
+643 
-650 STDNL
+650 STDNPTWK
-655 LNVIKQYGLYA
+655 LN
-666 YGDGVLVR
+666 
-674 TINIISSDGSISS
+674 
-687 SYSPG
+687 P
-692 VTLESGKK
+692 
-700 AQIMPAKD
+700 
-708 SVTNTDT
+708 
-715 IQIIF
+715 
-720 ECNGNLLGIVTDMSV
+720 
-735 NNGIT
+735 
-740 NYTTI
+740 
-745 KDLYDGSSVSNG
+745 
-757 NIPAKRQI
+757 
-765 ISDTT
+765 
-770 APNSTQKVMEIS
+770 
-782 CNRWQSYN
+782 
-790 DWRVCGF
+790 
-797 YFANKSR
+797 
-804 ANGEFIVKIVAKIP
+804 
-818 EGWMIENAHNQY
+818 
-830 GDNGKTTWITS
+830 
-841 TLGTGNYEEYVCIVK
+841 
-856 CGSTGTFSTINHF
+856 
-869 ALKHNDTDKQ
+869 
-879 KINTGGNSESNL
+879 
-891 TIWIDDATQQQTVQ
+891 
-905 IKEVTWRV
+905 
-913 AYATVY
+913 
-919 DATSSDK
+919 
-926 VTTTI
+926 
-931 DSHGIYTGTLR
+931 
-942 ADQIIAGTIK
+942 
-952 SSLINADELLSNG
+952 
-965 KAWALKQD
+965 D
-973 GSGYLARGNVSW
+973 GSGYLANRNISW
-985 GTDGS
+985 KTDGS
-990 LTINGSIKA
+990 LTMSGEITA

-1006 FSINNE
+1006 FSINSD
-1012 GLYYGDISKWT
+1012 GLYYGNISKWT

-1059 GAGSDPTQSKE
+1059 GAGSDPTQDYKSDK
-1070 YDTYCGSAFY
+1070 YCGSALY

-1098 ISDNVANRNIGLRI
+1098 ISDNVANRNIGLRV
-1112 VGGLQVYGGIIE
+1112 VGGLQVHGGIIE
-1124 SGYVMEYTK
+1124 SGYVIEYTK
-1133 SGDAIVLDVS
+1133 SGDATVLDVS

-1190 SGSAN
+1190 SGSSD
-1195 CCISAASAASN
+1195 CCISAASAALN

-1219 NGNWDYKNNKSYGAN
+1219 NGNWDYKNNKHYGAN
-1234 RMALAAGDSWSFA
+1234 RMALGAGDSWSFA
-1247 LVYTPSTGYYIQILN
+1247 LIYTPSTGYYIQILN

>member
-41 CAIKADFDGTN
+41 CTIKADFDGTN

-82 TAITYQQTVIDAY
+82 TAITYQQIAIDAY

-141 WILDWESNKTVIGDS
+141 WILDWENNKTVIGDS

-183 GPDDANTAGI
+183 GPDDTNTAGI

-306 KHIIGVGGSNTFNVN
+306 KHVIGVGGSNTFNVN

-354 GDNLYMIQSSFS
+354 GDNLYMIQSCFS
-366 LGSINRIASWD
+366 LGSINQIASWN

-461 AGIFMSVANGTDF
+461 AGIFMSVADGTDF

-487 AHGGIYMKIKTDG
+487 ANGGIYMKIKTDG
-500 VSFAAYDQNGH
+500 VSFAAYDQNGY

-546 TDAAGSMTFS
+546 TDAAGSITFS

-569 DGSGAIAGGNILW
+569 DGSGSLAGDMISW
-582 NKNGEVQFSNS
+582 NAAGEVDFKAK
-593 VSLNWTNGIDKAN
+593 VSADNITAGTI
-606 SAASVAQKIAFGQMI
+606 SACTIQS
-621 FRDPEFM
+621 
-628 LGKWNDT
+628 
-635 HFYPWNFD
+635 
-643 SNVKIAV
+643 
-650 STDNL
+650 STDNPTWK
-655 LNVIKQYGLYA
+655 LN
-666 YGDGVLVR
+666 
-674 TINIISSDGSISS
+674 
-687 SYSPG
+687 P
-692 VTLESGKK
+692 
-700 AQIMPAKD
+700 
-708 SVTNTDT
+708 
-715 IQIIF
+715 
-720 ECNGNLLGIVTDMSV
+720 
-735 NNGIT
+735 
-740 NYTTI
+740 
-745 KDLYDGSSVSNG
+745 
-757 NIPAKRQI
+757 
-765 ISDTT
+765 
-770 APNSTQKVMEIS
+770 
-782 CNRWQSYN
+782 
-790 DWRVCGF
+790 
-797 YFANKSR
+797 
-804 ANGEFIVKIVAKIP
+804 
-818 EGWMIENAHNQY
+818 
-830 GDNGKTTWITS
+830 
-841 TLGTGNYEEYVCIVK
+841 
-856 CGSTGTFSTINHF
+856 
-869 ALKHNDTDKQ
+869 
-879 KINTGGNSESNL
+879 
-891 TIWIDDATQQQTVQ
+891 
-905 IKEVTWRV
+905 
-913 AYATVY
+913 
-919 DATSSDK
+919 
-926 VTTTI
+926 
-931 DSHGIYTGTLR
+931 
-942 ADQIIAGTIK
+942 
-952 SSLINADELLSNG
+952 
-965 KAWALKQD
+965 D
-973 GSGYLARGNVSW
+973 GSGYLANRNISW
-985 GTDGS
+985 KTDGS
-990 LTINGSIKA
+990 LTMSGEITA

-1006 FSINNE
+1006 FSINSD
-1012 GLYYGDISKWT
+1012 GLYYGNISKWT

-1059 GAGSDPTQSKE
+1059 GAGSDPTQDYKSDK
-1070 YDTYCGSAFY
+1070 YCGSALY

-1098 ISDNVANRNIGLRI
+1098 ISDNVANRNIGLRV
-1112 VGGLQVYGGIIE
+1112 VGGLQVHGGIIE

-1133 SGDAIVLDVS
+1133 SGDATVLNVS

-1190 SGSAN
+1190 SGSSG

-1219 NGNWDYKNNKSYGAN
+1219 NGNWDYKNNIHYGAN
-1234 RMALAAGDSWSFA
+1234 RMALGAGDSWSFA
-1247 LVYTPSTGYYIQILN
+1247 LIYTPSTGYYIQILN

>member
-1 MELAFLFFYKIEIKM
+1 M

-82 TAITYQQTVIDAY
+82 TAITYQQTAIDAY

-107 VLSGA
+107 ALSGA

-183 GPDDANTAGI
+183 GPDDTNTAGI

-229 TISLGA
+229 TIRLGA
-235 DGNLFYRTNK
+235 DGNIFYRTNK

-287 GWTIDE
+287 GWTIGE

-298 TNIALNSA
+298 TNIVLDSA
-306 KHIIGVGGSNTFNVN
+306 KHVIGVGGANVFNVN

-329 HGGVYMFYDNANSYG
+329 SGGVYMFYDNANSYG
-344 LQGYLPSKNV
+344 LQGYLPSKSV
-354 GDNLYMIQSSFS
+354 GDNLYMIQNSFS
-366 LGSINRIASWD
+366 LGSMNRIASWD

-461 AGIFMSVANGTDF
+461 AGIFMSVADGTDF

-500 VSFAAYDQNGH
+500 VSFAAYDQNGY

-569 DGSGAIAGGNILW
+569 DGSGSLAGDMISW
-582 NKNGEVQFSNS
+582 NAAGEVDFKAK
-593 VSLNWTNGIDKAN
+593 VSADNITVGTI
-606 SAASVAQKIAFGQMI
+606 SACTIQS
-621 FRDPEFM
+621 
-628 LGKWNDT
+628 
-635 HFYPWNFD
+635 
-643 SNVKIAV
+643 
-650 STDNL
+650 STDNPTWK
-655 LNVIKQYGLYA
+655 LN
-666 YGDGVLVR
+666 
-674 TINIISSDGSISS
+674 
-687 SYSPG
+687 P
-692 VTLESGKK
+692 
-700 AQIMPAKD
+700 
-708 SVTNTDT
+708 
-715 IQIIF
+715 
-720 ECNGNLLGIVTDMSV
+720 
-735 NNGIT
+735 
-740 NYTTI
+740 
-745 KDLYDGSSVSNG
+745 
-757 NIPAKRQI
+757 
-765 ISDTT
+765 
-770 APNSTQKVMEIS
+770 
-782 CNRWQSYN
+782 
-790 DWRVCGF
+790 
-797 YFANKSR
+797 
-804 ANGEFIVKIVAKIP
+804 
-818 EGWMIENAHNQY
+818 
-830 GDNGKTTWITS
+830 
-841 TLGTGNYEEYVCIVK
+841 
-856 CGSTGTFSTINHF
+856 
-869 ALKHNDTDKQ
+869 
-879 KINTGGNSESNL
+879 
-891 TIWIDDATQQQTVQ
+891 
-905 IKEVTWRV
+905 
-913 AYATVY
+913 
-919 DATSSDK
+919 
-926 VTTTI
+926 
-931 DSHGIYTGTLR
+931 
-942 ADQIIAGTIK
+942 
-952 SSLINADELLSNG
+952 
-965 KAWALKQD
+965 D
-973 GSGYLARGNVSW
+973 GSGYLANRNISW
-985 GTDGS
+985 KTDGS
-990 LTINGSIKA
+990 LTMSGEITA

-1006 FSINNE
+1006 FSINSD
-1012 GLYYGDISKWT
+1012 GLYYGNISKWT

-1059 GAGSDPTQSKE
+1059 GAGSDPTQNYKSDK
-1070 YDTYCGSAFY
+1070 YCGSALY

-1098 ISDNVANRNIGLRI
+1098 ISDNVANRNIGLRV

-1133 SGDAIVLDVS
+1133 SGDATVLDVS

-1190 SGSAN
+1190 SGSSD
-1195 CCISAASAASN
+1195 CCISAASAASD

-1219 NGNWDYKNNKSYGAN
+1219 NGNWDYKNNKHYGAN
-1234 RMALAAGDSWSFA
+1234 RMALGAGDSWSFA
-1247 LVYTPSTGYYIQILN
+1247 LIYTSSTGYYIQILN

>member
-41 CAIKADFDGTN
+41 CAIKADFDGTH

-82 TAITYQQTVIDAY
+82 TAITYQQTAIDAY

-183 GPDDANTAGI
+183 GPDDTNTAGI

-200 DVFHINAKGAM
+200 DVFHVNAKGAM

-229 TISLGA
+229 TIRLGA
-235 DGNLFYRTNK
+235 DGNIFYRTNK

-287 GWTIDE
+287 GWTIGE

-306 KHIIGVGGSNTFNVN
+306 KHIIGVGGANIFDVN
-321 NIKGSVQQ
+321 DIKGSVQQ
-329 HGGVYMFYDNANSYG
+329 NGGVYMFYDNANSYG
-344 LQGYLPSKNV
+344 LQGYLPRKSV
-354 GDNLYMIQSSFS
+354 GDNLYMIQNSFS
-366 LGSINRIASWD
+366 LGSTNRIASWG
-377 FDADSLYMGAKVNM
+377 FDADSLYMGVKVNM

-461 AGIFMSVANGTDF
+461 AGIFMSVADGTDF

-500 VSFAAYDQNGH
+500 VSFAAYDQNGY

-546 TDAAGSMTFS
+546 TDAAGSITFS

-569 DGSGAIAGGNILW
+569 DGSGSLAGDMISW
-582 NKNGEVQFSNS
+582 NAAGEVDFKAK
-593 VSLNWTNGIDKAN
+593 VSADNITAGTI
-606 SAASVAQKIAFGQMI
+606 SACTIQS
-621 FRDPEFM
+621 
-628 LGKWNDT
+628 
-635 HFYPWNFD
+635 
-643 SNVKIAV
+643 
-650 STDNL
+650 STDNPTWK
-655 LNVIKQYGLYA
+655 LN
-666 YGDGVLVR
+666 
-674 TINIISSDGSISS
+674 
-687 SYSPG
+687 P
-692 VTLESGKK
+692 
-700 AQIMPAKD
+700 
-708 SVTNTDT
+708 
-715 IQIIF
+715 
-720 ECNGNLLGIVTDMSV
+720 
-735 NNGIT
+735 
-740 NYTTI
+740 
-745 KDLYDGSSVSNG
+745 
-757 NIPAKRQI
+757 
-765 ISDTT
+765 
-770 APNSTQKVMEIS
+770 
-782 CNRWQSYN
+782 
-790 DWRVCGF
+790 
-797 YFANKSR
+797 
-804 ANGEFIVKIVAKIP
+804 
-818 EGWMIENAHNQY
+818 
-830 GDNGKTTWITS
+830 
-841 TLGTGNYEEYVCIVK
+841 
-856 CGSTGTFSTINHF
+856 
-869 ALKHNDTDKQ
+869 
-879 KINTGGNSESNL
+879 
-891 TIWIDDATQQQTVQ
+891 
-905 IKEVTWRV
+905 
-913 AYATVY
+913 
-919 DATSSDK
+919 
-926 VTTTI
+926 
-931 DSHGIYTGTLR
+931 
-942 ADQIIAGTIK
+942 
-952 SSLINADELLSNG
+952 
-965 KAWALKQD
+965 D
-973 GSGYLARGNVSW
+973 GSGYLANRNISW
-985 GTDGS
+985 KTDGS
-990 LTINGSIKA
+990 LTMSGEITA

-1006 FSINNE
+1006 FSINSD
-1012 GLYYGDISKWT
+1012 GLYYGNISKWT

-1045 YFSAGDIAYQKIGL
+1045 YFSAGGIAYQKIGL

-1098 ISDNVANRNIGLRI
+1098 ISDNVANRNIGLRV
-1112 VGGLQVYGGIIE
+1112 VGGLQVHGGIIE

-1133 SGDAIVLDVS
+1133 SGDATVLDVS

-1234 RMALAAGDSWSFA
+1234 RMALSAGDSWSFA
-1247 LVYTPSTGYYIQILN
+1247 LIYTPSTGYYIQILN

>member
-52 PDLTNAYT
+52 QDLTNAYT

-82 TAITYQQTVIDAY
+82 TAITYQQTAIDAY

-107 VLSGA
+107 ALSGA

-183 GPDDANTAGI
+183 GPDDTNTAGI

-200 DVFHINAKGAM
+200 DVFHVNAKGAM

-229 TISLGA
+229 TIRLGA
-235 DGNLFYRTNK
+235 DGNIFYRTNK

-366 LGSINRIASWD
+366 LGSINQIASWG

-461 AGIFMSVANGTDF
+461 AGIFMSVAEGADF

-487 AHGGIYMKIKTDG
+487 AHGGIYMKTKTDG
-500 VSFAAYDQNGH
+500 VSFAAYNQNGY
-511 KIFKLRSN
+511 KIFQLRSN

-546 TDAAGSMTFS
+546 TDAVGSMTFS

-569 DGSGAIAGGNILW
+569 DGSGSLAGDMISW
-582 NKNGEVQFSNS
+582 NAAGEVDF
-593 VSLNWTNGIDKAN
+593 KAN
-606 SAASVAQKIAFGQMI
+606 VSADNITAGTISACTIQ
-621 FRDPEFM
+621 
-628 LGKWNDT
+628 
-635 HFYPWNFD
+635 
-643 SNVKIAV
+643 S
-650 STDNL
+650 STDNPTWK
-655 LNVIKQYGLYA
+655 LN
-666 YGDGVLVR
+666 
-674 TINIISSDGSISS
+674 
-687 SYSPG
+687 P
-692 VTLESGKK
+692 
-700 AQIMPAKD
+700 
-708 SVTNTDT
+708 
-715 IQIIF
+715 
-720 ECNGNLLGIVTDMSV
+720 
-735 NNGIT
+735 
-740 NYTTI
+740 
-745 KDLYDGSSVSNG
+745 
-757 NIPAKRQI
+757 
-765 ISDTT
+765 
-770 APNSTQKVMEIS
+770 
-782 CNRWQSYN
+782 
-790 DWRVCGF
+790 
-797 YFANKSR
+797 
-804 ANGEFIVKIVAKIP
+804 
-818 EGWMIENAHNQY
+818 
-830 GDNGKTTWITS
+830 
-841 TLGTGNYEEYVCIVK
+841 
-856 CGSTGTFSTINHF
+856 
-869 ALKHNDTDKQ
+869 
-879 KINTGGNSESNL
+879 
-891 TIWIDDATQQQTVQ
+891 
-905 IKEVTWRV
+905 
-913 AYATVY
+913 
-919 DATSSDK
+919 
-926 VTTTI
+926 
-931 DSHGIYTGTLR
+931 
-942 ADQIIAGTIK
+942 
-952 SSLINADELLSNG
+952 
-965 KAWALKQD
+965 D
-973 GSGYLARGNVSW
+973 GSGYLANRNISW
-985 GTDGS
+985 KTDGS
-990 LTINGSIKA
+990 LTMSGEITA

-1006 FSINNE
+1006 FSINSD
-1012 GLYYGDISKWT
+1012 GLYYGNISKWT

-1059 GAGSDPTQSKE
+1059 GAGSDPTQNYKSDK
-1070 YDTYCGSAFY
+1070 YCGSALY

-1098 ISDNVANRNIGLRI
+1098 ISDNVANRNIGLRV

-1133 SGDAIVLDVS
+1133 SGDATVLDVS

-1190 SGSAN
+1190 SGSSD

-1219 NGNWDYKNNKSYGAN
+1219 NGNWDYKNNKYYGAN
-1234 RMALAAGDSWSFA
+1234 RMALGAGDSWSFA
-1247 LVYTPSTGYYIQILN
+1247 LIYTSSTGYYIQILN

>member
-82 TAITYQQTVIDAY
+82 TAITYQQTAIDAY

-183 GPDDANTAGI
+183 GPDDTNTAGI

-200 DVFHINAKGAM
+200 DVFHVNAKGAM

-229 TISLGA
+229 TIRLGA
-235 DGNLFYRTNK
+235 DGNIFYRTSK

-271 SAVFTGS
+271 SAVFTGR

-287 GWTIDE
+287 GWTIGE

-298 TNIALNSA
+298 TNIALDSA
-306 KHIIGVGGSNTFNVN
+306 KHIIGVGGANVFDVN
-321 NIKGSVQQ
+321 DIKGSVQQ
-329 HGGVYMFYDNANSYG
+329 YGGVYMFYDNANSYG
-344 LQGYLPSKNV
+344 LQSYLPRKSV
-354 GDNLYMIQSSFS
+354 GDNLYMLQSSFS
-366 LGSINRIASWD
+366 LGSMNRIASWS

-406 QGMRGNSW
+406 QGIRGNSW

-461 AGIFMSVANGTDF
+461 AGIFMSVAEGTDF

-487 AHGGIYMKIKTDG
+487 AHGGIYMKTKTDG
-500 VSFAAYDQNGH
+500 VSFAAYDQNGY

-546 TDAAGSMTFS
+546 TDAVGSMTFS

-569 DGSGAIAGGNILW
+569 DGSGSLAGDMISW
-582 NKNGEVQFSNS
+582 NAAGEVDFKAK
-593 VSLNWTNGIDKAN
+593 VSADNITAGTI
-606 SAASVAQKIAFGQMI
+606 SACTIQS
-621 FRDPEFM
+621 
-628 LGKWNDT
+628 
-635 HFYPWNFD
+635 
-643 SNVKIAV
+643 
-650 STDNL
+650 STDNPTWK
-655 LNVIKQYGLYA
+655 LN
-666 YGDGVLVR
+666 
-674 TINIISSDGSISS
+674 
-687 SYSPG
+687 P
-692 VTLESGKK
+692 
-700 AQIMPAKD
+700 
-708 SVTNTDT
+708 
-715 IQIIF
+715 
-720 ECNGNLLGIVTDMSV
+720 
-735 NNGIT
+735 
-740 NYTTI
+740 
-745 KDLYDGSSVSNG
+745 
-757 NIPAKRQI
+757 
-765 ISDTT
+765 
-770 APNSTQKVMEIS
+770 
-782 CNRWQSYN
+782 
-790 DWRVCGF
+790 
-797 YFANKSR
+797 
-804 ANGEFIVKIVAKIP
+804 
-818 EGWMIENAHNQY
+818 
-830 GDNGKTTWITS
+830 
-841 TLGTGNYEEYVCIVK
+841 
-856 CGSTGTFSTINHF
+856 
-869 ALKHNDTDKQ
+869 
-879 KINTGGNSESNL
+879 
-891 TIWIDDATQQQTVQ
+891 
-905 IKEVTWRV
+905 
-913 AYATVY
+913 
-919 DATSSDK
+919 
-926 VTTTI
+926 
-931 DSHGIYTGTLR
+931 
-942 ADQIIAGTIK
+942 
-952 SSLINADELLSNG
+952 
-965 KAWALKQD
+965 D
-973 GSGYLARGNVSW
+973 GSGYLANRNISW
-985 GTDGS
+985 KTDGS
-990 LTINGSIKA
+990 LTMSGEITA

-1006 FSINNE
+1006 FSINSD
-1012 GLYYGDISKWT
+1012 GLYYGNISKWT
-1023 STEKTN
+1023 STEKIN

-1059 GAGSDPTQSKE
+1059 GAGSDPTQNYKSDK
-1070 YDTYCGSAFY
+1070 YCGSALY

-1098 ISDNVANRNIGLRI
+1098 ISDNVANRNIGLRV

-1133 SGDAIVLDVS
+1133 SGDATVLNVS

-1156 SHDFFFPKLSQIREQ
+1156 LHDFFFPKLSQIREQ

-1190 SGSAN
+1190 SGSSD

-1219 NGNWDYKNNKSYGAN
+1219 NGNWDYKNNKHYGAN
-1234 RMALAAGDSWSFA
+1234 RMALGAGDSWSFA
-1247 LVYTPSTGYYIQILN
+1247 LIYTPSTGYYIQILN

>member
-82 TAITYQQTVIDAY
+82 TAITYQQIAIDAY

-183 GPDDANTAGI
+183 GPDDTNTAGI

-287 GWTIDE
+287 GWTIGE

-306 KHIIGVGGSNTFNVN
+306 KHVIGVGGSNTFNVN

-329 HGGVYMFYDNANSYG
+329 YGGVYMFYDNANSYG

-377 FDADSLYMGAKVNM
+377 FDADSLYMGVKVNM

-398 SGDITIGS
+398 PGDITIGS

-461 AGIFMSVANGTDF
+461 AGIFMSVADGTDF
-474 NSLASSSLTDYID
+474 NNFASSSLTDYID

-500 VSFAAYDQNGH
+500 VSFAAYDKDGYR
-511 KIFKLRSN
+511 IFKLRSN
-519 GVSSIANWNIEND
+519 GVSSIASWNIEND

-556 GTGIRGNKWRLEA
+556 STGIRGNKWRLEA
-569 DGSGAIAGGNILW
+569 DGSGSLAGDMISW
-582 NKNGEVQFSNS
+582 NASGEVDFKAK
-593 VSLNWTNGIDKAN
+593 VSADNITAGTI
-606 SAASVAQKIAFGQMI
+606 SACTIQS
-621 FRDPEFM
+621 
-628 LGKWNDT
+628 
-635 HFYPWNFD
+635 
-643 SNVKIAV
+643 
-650 STDNL
+650 STDNPTWK
-655 LNVIKQYGLYA
+655 LN
-666 YGDGVLVR
+666 
-674 TINIISSDGSISS
+674 
-687 SYSPG
+687 P
-692 VTLESGKK
+692 
-700 AQIMPAKD
+700 
-708 SVTNTDT
+708 
-715 IQIIF
+715 
-720 ECNGNLLGIVTDMSV
+720 
-735 NNGIT
+735 
-740 NYTTI
+740 
-745 KDLYDGSSVSNG
+745 
-757 NIPAKRQI
+757 
-765 ISDTT
+765 
-770 APNSTQKVMEIS
+770 
-782 CNRWQSYN
+782 
-790 DWRVCGF
+790 
-797 YFANKSR
+797 
-804 ANGEFIVKIVAKIP
+804 
-818 EGWMIENAHNQY
+818 
-830 GDNGKTTWITS
+830 
-841 TLGTGNYEEYVCIVK
+841 
-856 CGSTGTFSTINHF
+856 
-869 ALKHNDTDKQ
+869 
-879 KINTGGNSESNL
+879 
-891 TIWIDDATQQQTVQ
+891 
-905 IKEVTWRV
+905 
-913 AYATVY
+913 
-919 DATSSDK
+919 
-926 VTTTI
+926 
-931 DSHGIYTGTLR
+931 
-942 ADQIIAGTIK
+942 
-952 SSLINADELLSNG
+952 
-965 KAWALKQD
+965 D
-973 GSGYLARGNVSW
+973 GSGYLANRNISW
-985 GTDGS
+985 KTDGS
-990 LTINGSIKA
+990 LTMSGEITA

-1006 FSINNE
+1006 FSINSD
-1012 GLYYGDISKWT
+1012 GLYYGNISKWT

-1059 GAGSDPTQSKE
+1059 GAGSDPTQDYKSDK
-1070 YDTYCGSAFY
+1070 YCGSALY

-1098 ISDNVANRNIGLRI
+1098 ISDNVANRNIGLRV
-1112 VGGLQVYGGIIE
+1112 VGGVQVHGGIIE
-1124 SGYVMEYTK
+1124 SGYVMEYAK
-1133 SGDAIVLDVS
+1133 SGDATVLDVS

-1190 SGSAN
+1190 SGSSD

-1206 SPGKEEGGSIVDN
+1206 SPEKEEGGSIVDN
-1219 NGNWDYKNNKSYGAN
+1219 NGNWDYKNNKHYGAN
-1234 RMALAAGDSWSFA
+1234 RMALGAGDSWSFA
-1247 LVYTPSTGYYIQILN
+1247 LIYTPSTGYYIQILN

>member
-60 DITVVRGEEK
+60 DITVVRGEER

-82 TAITYQQTVIDAY
+82 TAITYQQIAIDAY

-141 WILDWESNKTVIGDS
+141 WILDWENNKTVIGDS

-183 GPDDANTAGI
+183 GPDDTNTAGI

-219 DCITTSNENG
+219 DCITTSNKNG

-321 NIKGSVQQ
+321 NIKGSIQQ

-354 GDNLYMIQSSFS
+354 GDNLYMIQSCFS
-366 LGSINRIASWD
+366 LGSINQIASWN

-461 AGIFMSVANGTDF
+461 AGIFMSVADGTDF
-474 NSLASSSLTDYID
+474 NNFASSSLTDYIG

-500 VSFAAYDQNGH
+500 VSFAAYDKDGYR
-511 KIFKLRSN
+511 IFKLRSN
-519 GVSSIANWNIEND
+519 GVSSIASWNIEND

-556 GTGIRGNKWRLEA
+556 STGIRGNKWRLEA
-569 DGSGAIAGGNILW
+569 DGSGSLAGDMISWNASGKVDFKAKVSADNITA
-582 NKNGEVQFSNS
+582 G
-593 VSLNWTNGIDKAN
+593 TI
-606 SAASVAQKIAFGQMI
+606 SACTIQS
-621 FRDPEFM
+621 
-628 LGKWNDT
+628 
-635 HFYPWNFD
+635 
-643 SNVKIAV
+643 
-650 STDNL
+650 STDNPTWK
-655 LNVIKQYGLYA
+655 LN
-666 YGDGVLVR
+666 
-674 TINIISSDGSISS
+674 
-687 SYSPG
+687 P
-692 VTLESGKK
+692 
-700 AQIMPAKD
+700 
-708 SVTNTDT
+708 
-715 IQIIF
+715 
-720 ECNGNLLGIVTDMSV
+720 
-735 NNGIT
+735 
-740 NYTTI
+740 
-745 KDLYDGSSVSNG
+745 
-757 NIPAKRQI
+757 
-765 ISDTT
+765 
-770 APNSTQKVMEIS
+770 
-782 CNRWQSYN
+782 
-790 DWRVCGF
+790 
-797 YFANKSR
+797 
-804 ANGEFIVKIVAKIP
+804 
-818 EGWMIENAHNQY
+818 
-830 GDNGKTTWITS
+830 
-841 TLGTGNYEEYVCIVK
+841 
-856 CGSTGTFSTINHF
+856 
-869 ALKHNDTDKQ
+869 
-879 KINTGGNSESNL
+879 
-891 TIWIDDATQQQTVQ
+891 
-905 IKEVTWRV
+905 
-913 AYATVY
+913 
-919 DATSSDK
+919 
-926 VTTTI
+926 
-931 DSHGIYTGTLR
+931 
-942 ADQIIAGTIK
+942 
-952 SSLINADELLSNG
+952 
-965 KAWALKQD
+965 D
-973 GSGYLARGNVSW
+973 GSGYLANRNISW
-985 GTDGS
+985 KTDGS
-990 LTINGSIKA
+990 LTMSGEITA

-1006 FSINNE
+1006 FSINSD
-1012 GLYYGDISKWT
+1012 GLYYGNISKWT

-1059 GAGSDPTQSKE
+1059 GAGSDPTQDYKSDK
-1070 YDTYCGSAFY
+1070 YCGSALY

-1098 ISDNVANRNIGLRI
+1098 ISDNVANRNIGLRV
-1112 VGGLQVYGGIIE
+1112 VGGLQVHGGIIE

-1133 SGDAIVLDVS
+1133 SGDATVLDVS

-1156 SHDFFFPKLSQIREQ
+1156 SQDFFFPKLSQIREQ

-1190 SGSAN
+1190 SGSSD

-1219 NGNWDYKNNKSYGAN
+1219 NGNWDYKNNKYYGAN
-1234 RMALAAGDSWSFA
+1234 RMALGAGDSWSFA
-1247 LVYTPSTGYYIQILN
+1247 LIYTPSTGYYIQILN

>member
-41 CAIKADFDGTN
+41 CAIKADFDGTH

-82 TAITYQQTVIDAY
+82 TAITYQQTAIDAY

-141 WILDWESNKTVIGDS
+141 WILDWENNKTVIGDS

-245 NELVWSLFQDG
+245 NELIWSLFQDG

-461 AGIFMSVANGTDF
+461 AGIFMSVADGTDF

-487 AHGGIYMKIKTDG
+487 AHGGIYMKTKTDG
-500 VSFAAYDQNGH
+500 TSFAAYDQNGY

-546 TDAAGSMTFS
+546 TDAAGSITFS

-569 DGSGAIAGGNILW
+569 DGSGSLAGGKINWDKDGNIVVDAKISANNITAGTISTASIKNQSDTWYLNQDGSGALAGNKLTW
-582 NKNGEVQFSNS
+582 NK
-593 VSLNWTNGIDKAN
+593 
-606 SAASVAQKIAFGQMI
+606 
-621 FRDPEFM
+621 
-628 LGKWNDT
+628 
-635 HFYPWNFD
+635 
-643 SNVKIAV
+643 
-650 STDNL
+650 
-655 LNVIKQYGLYA
+655 
-666 YGDGVLVR
+666 DGVLRVQNSR
-674 TINIISSDGSISS
+674 LTNVIIDGAIKT
-687 SYSPG
+687 PFQD
-692 VTLESGKK
+692 GKY
-700 AQIMPAKD
+700 
-708 SVTNTDT
+708 V
-715 IQIIF
+715 
-720 ECNGNLLGIVTDMSV
+720 LGD
-735 NNGIT
+735 
-740 NYTTI
+740 
-745 KDLYDGSSVSNG
+745 DGP
-757 NIPAKRQI
+757 I
-765 ISDTT
+765 
-770 APNSTQKVMEIS
+770 
-782 CNRWQSYN
+782 
-790 DWRVCGF
+790 
-797 YFANKSR
+797 
-804 ANGEFIVKIVAKIP
+804 
-818 EGWMIENAHNQY
+818 
-830 GDNGKTTWITS
+830 
-841 TLGTGNYEEYVCIVK
+841 
-856 CGSTGTFSTINHF
+856 TFSTIGLQNNNNVVIPGAGNGWNLSVIIPF
-869 ALKHNDTDKQ
+869 DIKYNGFRAIVMNDDWGSEVAGGSWSVEAPSGKYFYENGIAKKTLLLAPYTGVEMIGYGDANTFKGWIILNRIEKAGNKGFPLHVCFCGIVKDGQLAKIKKYNAENITVSKQ
-879 KINTGGNSESNL
+879 SKGIYRFTFGQPWSDVDNYMVFLTGQAENAG
-891 TIWIDDATQQQTVQ
+891 
-905 IKEVTWRV
+905 R
-913 AYATVY
+913 YASIY
-919 DATSSDK
+919 QK
-926 VTTTI
+926 TTTYF
-931 DSHGIYTGTLR
+931 DVYCG
-942 ADQIIAGTIK
+942 D
-952 SSLINADELLSNG
+952 DETPN
-965 KAWALKQD
+965 D
-973 GSGYLARGNVSW
+973 
-985 GTDGS
+985 
-990 LTINGSIKA
+990 
-999 SSGKIGD
+999 GD
-1006 FSINNE
+1006 FQFMVVNV
-1012 GLYYGDISKWT
+1012 
-1023 STEKTN
+1023 
-1029 MSQIG
+1029 
-1034 PNFVRMEQQVG
+1034 PP
-1045 YFSAGDIAYQKIGL
+1045 AYL
-1059 GAGSDPTQSKE
+1059 T
-1070 YDTYCGSAFY
+1070 
-1080 IYRKMNSISDMYF
+1080 
-1093 PAAQI
+1093 
-1098 ISDNVANRNIGLRI
+1098 
-1112 VGGLQVYGGIIE
+1112 
-1124 SGYVMEYTK
+1124 
-1133 SGDAIVLDVS
+1133 
-1143 FGTTF
+1143 
-1148 LLFNRASE
+1148 
-1156 SHDFFFPKLSQIREQ
+1156 
-1171 LGISDK
+1171 
-1177 TKSFCVP
+1177 
-1184 VRVICG
+1184 
-1190 SGSAN
+1190 
-1195 CCISAASAASN
+1195 
-1206 SPGKEEGGSIVDN
+1206 
-1219 NGNWDYKNNKSYGAN
+1219 
-1234 RMALAAGDSWSFA
+1234 
-1247 LVYTPSTGYYIQILN
+1247 
-1262 TQN
+1262 

>member
-82 TAITYQQTVIDAY
+82 TAITYQQTAIDAY

-100 LTSIPSD
+100 LTSIPLD
-107 VLSGA
+107 ALSGA

-183 GPDDANTAGI
+183 GPDDTNTAGI

-200 DVFHINAKGAM
+200 DVFHVNAKGAM

-229 TISLGA
+229 TIRLGA
-235 DGNLFYRTNK
+235 DGNIFYRTNK

-287 GWTIDE
+287 GWTIGE

-298 TNIALNSA
+298 TNIALDSA
-306 KHIIGVGGSNTFNVN
+306 KHVIGVGGANVFDVN
-321 NIKGSVQQ
+321 DIKGSVQQ
-329 HGGVYMFYDNANSYG
+329 YGGVYMFYNNANSYG
-344 LQGYLPSKNV
+344 LQSYLPRKSV
-354 GDNLYMIQSSFS
+354 GDNLYMLQSSFS
-366 LGSINRIASWD
+366 LGSMNRIASWS

-461 AGIFMSVANGTDF
+461 AGIFMSVAEGTDF

-487 AHGGIYMKIKTDG
+487 AHGGIYMKTKTDG
-500 VSFAAYDQNGH
+500 VSFAAYDQNGY

-569 DGSGAIAGGNILW
+569 DGSGSLAGDMISW
-582 NKNGEVQFSNS
+582 NAAGEVDFKAK
-593 VSLNWTNGIDKAN
+593 VSADNITAGTI
-606 SAASVAQKIAFGQMI
+606 SACTIQS
-621 FRDPEFM
+621 
-628 LGKWNDT
+628 
-635 HFYPWNFD
+635 
-643 SNVKIAV
+643 
-650 STDNL
+650 STDNPTWK
-655 LNVIKQYGLYA
+655 LN
-666 YGDGVLVR
+666 
-674 TINIISSDGSISS
+674 
-687 SYSPG
+687 P
-692 VTLESGKK
+692 
-700 AQIMPAKD
+700 
-708 SVTNTDT
+708 
-715 IQIIF
+715 
-720 ECNGNLLGIVTDMSV
+720 
-735 NNGIT
+735 
-740 NYTTI
+740 
-745 KDLYDGSSVSNG
+745 
-757 NIPAKRQI
+757 
-765 ISDTT
+765 
-770 APNSTQKVMEIS
+770 
-782 CNRWQSYN
+782 
-790 DWRVCGF
+790 
-797 YFANKSR
+797 
-804 ANGEFIVKIVAKIP
+804 
-818 EGWMIENAHNQY
+818 
-830 GDNGKTTWITS
+830 
-841 TLGTGNYEEYVCIVK
+841 
-856 CGSTGTFSTINHF
+856 
-869 ALKHNDTDKQ
+869 
-879 KINTGGNSESNL
+879 
-891 TIWIDDATQQQTVQ
+891 
-905 IKEVTWRV
+905 
-913 AYATVY
+913 
-919 DATSSDK
+919 
-926 VTTTI
+926 
-931 DSHGIYTGTLR
+931 
-942 ADQIIAGTIK
+942 
-952 SSLINADELLSNG
+952 
-965 KAWALKQD
+965 D
-973 GSGYLARGNVSW
+973 GSGYLANRNISW
-985 GTDGS
+985 KTDGS
-990 LTINGSIKA
+990 LTMSGEITA

-1006 FSINNE
+1006 FSINSD
-1012 GLYYGDISKWT
+1012 GLYYGNISKWT

-1059 GAGSDPTQSKE
+1059 GAGSDPTQNYESDK
-1070 YDTYCGSAFY
+1070 YCGSALY

-1098 ISDNVANRNIGLRI
+1098 ISDNVANRNIGLRV

-1133 SGDAIVLDVS
+1133 SGDATVLDVS

-1190 SGSAN
+1190 SGSSD

-1219 NGNWDYKNNKSYGAN
+1219 NGNWDYKNNKHYGAN
-1234 RMALAAGDSWSFA
+1234 RMALGAGDSWSFA
-1247 LVYTPSTGYYIQILN
+1247 LIYTPSTGYYIQILN

>member
-82 TAITYQQTVIDAY
+82 TAITYQQTAIDAY

-107 VLSGA
+107 ALSGA
-112 LTFTITTDDEF
+112 LTFIITTDDEF

-183 GPDDANTAGI
+183 GPDDTNTAGI
-193 YGYKEGK
+193 YGYKKGK

-229 TISLGA
+229 TIRLGA
-235 DGNLFYRTNK
+235 DGNIFYRTNK
-245 NELVWSLFQDG
+245 NELIWSLSQDG

-329 HGGVYMFYDNANSYG
+329 SGGVYMFYDNANSYG
-344 LQGYLPSKNV
+344 LQGYLPSKSV
-354 GDNLYMIQSSFS
+354 GDNLYMIQNSFS
-366 LGSINRIASWD
+366 LGSMNRIASWG

-461 AGIFMSVANGTDF
+461 AGIFMSVADGTDF
-474 NSLASSSLTDYID
+474 NSLASSSLTDYIN

-500 VSFAAYDQNGH
+500 VSFAAYDQNGY

-546 TDAAGSMTFS
+546 TDAVGSMTFS

-569 DGSGAIAGGNILW
+569 DGSGSLAGDMISW
-582 NKNGEVQFSNS
+582 NAAGEVDFKAK
-593 VSLNWTNGIDKAN
+593 VSADNITAGTI
-606 SAASVAQKIAFGQMI
+606 SACTIQS
-621 FRDPEFM
+621 
-628 LGKWNDT
+628 
-635 HFYPWNFD
+635 
-643 SNVKIAV
+643 
-650 STDNL
+650 STDNPTWQ
-655 LNVIKQYGLYA
+655 LN
-666 YGDGVLVR
+666 
-674 TINIISSDGSISS
+674 
-687 SYSPG
+687 P
-692 VTLESGKK
+692 
-700 AQIMPAKD
+700 
-708 SVTNTDT
+708 
-715 IQIIF
+715 
-720 ECNGNLLGIVTDMSV
+720 
-735 NNGIT
+735 
-740 NYTTI
+740 
-745 KDLYDGSSVSNG
+745 
-757 NIPAKRQI
+757 
-765 ISDTT
+765 
-770 APNSTQKVMEIS
+770 
-782 CNRWQSYN
+782 
-790 DWRVCGF
+790 
-797 YFANKSR
+797 
-804 ANGEFIVKIVAKIP
+804 
-818 EGWMIENAHNQY
+818 
-830 GDNGKTTWITS
+830 
-841 TLGTGNYEEYVCIVK
+841 
-856 CGSTGTFSTINHF
+856 
-869 ALKHNDTDKQ
+869 
-879 KINTGGNSESNL
+879 
-891 TIWIDDATQQQTVQ
+891 
-905 IKEVTWRV
+905 
-913 AYATVY
+913 
-919 DATSSDK
+919 
-926 VTTTI
+926 
-931 DSHGIYTGTLR
+931 
-942 ADQIIAGTIK
+942 
-952 SSLINADELLSNG
+952 
-965 KAWALKQD
+965 D
-973 GSGYLARGNVSW
+973 GSGYLANRNISW
-985 GTDGS
+985 KTDGS
-990 LTINGSIKA
+990 LTMSGEITA

-1006 FSINNE
+1006 FSINSD
-1012 GLYYGDISKWT
+1012 GLYYGNISKWT

-1059 GAGSDPTQSKE
+1059 GAGSDPTQNYESDK
-1070 YDTYCGSAFY
+1070 YCGSALY

-1098 ISDNVANRNIGLRI
+1098 ISDNVANRNIGLRV

-1133 SGDAIVLDVS
+1133 SGDATVLDVS

-1190 SGSAN
+1190 SGSSD

-1219 NGNWDYKNNKSYGAN
+1219 NGNWDYKNNKHYGAN
-1234 RMALAAGDSWSFA
+1234 RMALGAGDSWSFA
-1247 LVYTPSTGYYIQILN
+1247 LIYTPSTGYYIQILN

>member
-82 TAITYQQTVIDAY
+82 TAITYQQIAIDAY

-141 WILDWESNKTVIGDS
+141 WILDWENNKTVIGDS

-446 RLSNPNVAIVSDTAN
+446 RLSNSNVAIVSDTAN

-500 VSFAAYDQNGH
+500 VSFAAYDQNGY

-540 VDAGSF
+540 VNAGSF

-569 DGSGAIAGGNILW
+569 DGSGSLAGDMISW
-582 NKNGEVQFSNS
+582 NAAGEVDFKAK
-593 VSLNWTNGIDKAN
+593 VSADNITAGII
-606 SAASVAQKIAFGQMI
+606 SACTIQS
-621 FRDPEFM
+621 D
-628 LGKWNDT
+628 
-635 HFYPWNFD
+635 
-643 SNVKIAV
+643 
-650 STDNL
+650 TDNPTWK
-655 LNVIKQYGLYA
+655 LN
-666 YGDGVLVR
+666 
-674 TINIISSDGSISS
+674 S
-687 SYSPG
+687 
-692 VTLESGKK
+692 
-700 AQIMPAKD
+700 
-708 SVTNTDT
+708 
-715 IQIIF
+715 
-720 ECNGNLLGIVTDMSV
+720 
-735 NNGIT
+735 
-740 NYTTI
+740 
-745 KDLYDGSSVSNG
+745 
-757 NIPAKRQI
+757 
-765 ISDTT
+765 
-770 APNSTQKVMEIS
+770 
-782 CNRWQSYN
+782 
-790 DWRVCGF
+790 
-797 YFANKSR
+797 
-804 ANGEFIVKIVAKIP
+804 
-818 EGWMIENAHNQY
+818 
-830 GDNGKTTWITS
+830 
-841 TLGTGNYEEYVCIVK
+841 
-856 CGSTGTFSTINHF
+856 
-869 ALKHNDTDKQ
+869 
-879 KINTGGNSESNL
+879 
-891 TIWIDDATQQQTVQ
+891 
-905 IKEVTWRV
+905 
-913 AYATVY
+913 
-919 DATSSDK
+919 
-926 VTTTI
+926 
-931 DSHGIYTGTLR
+931 
-942 ADQIIAGTIK
+942 
-952 SSLINADELLSNG
+952 
-965 KAWALKQD
+965 D
-973 GSGYLARGNVSW
+973 GSGYLANRNISW
-985 GTDGS
+985 KTDGS
-990 LTINGSIKA
+990 LTMSGEITA

-1006 FSINNE
+1006 FSINSD
-1012 GLYYGDISKWT
+1012 GLYYGNISKWT

-1059 GAGSDPTQSKE
+1059 GAGSDPTQNYKSDK
-1070 YDTYCGSAFY
+1070 YCGSALY

-1098 ISDNVANRNIGLRI
+1098 ISNNVANRNIGLRV
-1112 VGGLQVYGGIIE
+1112 VGGLQVHGGIIE

-1133 SGDAIVLDVS
+1133 SGDATVLDVS

-1190 SGSAN
+1190 SGSSD
-1195 CCISAASAASN
+1195 CCISAASAAPN

-1219 NGNWDYKNNKSYGAN
+1219 NGNWDYKNNKHYGAN
-1234 RMALAAGDSWSFA
+1234 RMALGAGDSWSFA
-1247 LVYTPSTGYYIQILN
+1247 LIYTPSTGYYIQILN

>member
-1 MELAFLFFYKIEIKM
+1 M

-82 TAITYQQTVIDAY
+82 TAITYQQIAIDAY

-100 LTSIPSD
+100 LTSIPSE

-354 GDNLYMIQSSFS
+354 GDNLYMIQSCFS
-366 LGSINRIASWD
+366 LGSINQIASWN

-461 AGIFMSVANGTDF
+461 AGIFMSVADGTDF
-474 NSLASSSLTDYID
+474 NNLSASSLTHYID
-487 AHGGIYMKIKTDG
+487 VHGGIYMKTKTDG
-500 VSFAAYDQNGH
+500 VSFAAYDQNGY

-519 GVSSIANWNIEND
+519 GVSSIANWHIEND

-569 DGSGAIAGGNILW
+569 DGSGSLAGDMISW
-582 NKNGEVQFSNS
+582 NAAGEVDFKAK
-593 VSLNWTNGIDKAN
+593 VSADNITAGII
-606 SAASVAQKIAFGQMI
+606 SACTIQS
-621 FRDPEFM
+621 D
-628 LGKWNDT
+628 
-635 HFYPWNFD
+635 
-643 SNVKIAV
+643 
-650 STDNL
+650 TDNPTWK
-655 LNVIKQYGLYA
+655 LN
-666 YGDGVLVR
+666 
-674 TINIISSDGSISS
+674 S
-687 SYSPG
+687 
-692 VTLESGKK
+692 
-700 AQIMPAKD
+700 
-708 SVTNTDT
+708 
-715 IQIIF
+715 
-720 ECNGNLLGIVTDMSV
+720 
-735 NNGIT
+735 
-740 NYTTI
+740 
-745 KDLYDGSSVSNG
+745 
-757 NIPAKRQI
+757 
-765 ISDTT
+765 
-770 APNSTQKVMEIS
+770 
-782 CNRWQSYN
+782 
-790 DWRVCGF
+790 
-797 YFANKSR
+797 
-804 ANGEFIVKIVAKIP
+804 
-818 EGWMIENAHNQY
+818 
-830 GDNGKTTWITS
+830 
-841 TLGTGNYEEYVCIVK
+841 
-856 CGSTGTFSTINHF
+856 
-869 ALKHNDTDKQ
+869 
-879 KINTGGNSESNL
+879 
-891 TIWIDDATQQQTVQ
+891 
-905 IKEVTWRV
+905 
-913 AYATVY
+913 
-919 DATSSDK
+919 
-926 VTTTI
+926 
-931 DSHGIYTGTLR
+931 
-942 ADQIIAGTIK
+942 
-952 SSLINADELLSNG
+952 
-965 KAWALKQD
+965 D
-973 GSGYLARGNVSW
+973 GSGYLANRNISW
-985 GTDGS
+985 KTDGS
-990 LTINGSIKA
+990 LTMSGEITA

-1006 FSINNE
+1006 FSINSD
-1012 GLYYGDISKWT
+1012 GLYYGNISKWT

-1059 GAGSDPTQSKE
+1059 GAGSDPTQDYKSDK
-1070 YDTYCGSAFY
+1070 YCGSALY

-1098 ISDNVANRNIGLRI
+1098 ISNNVANRNIGLRV
-1112 VGGLQVYGGIIE
+1112 VGGLQVHGGIIE

-1133 SGDAIVLDVS
+1133 SGDATVLDVS

-1171 LGISDK
+1171 LGISDT

-1190 SGSAN
+1190 SGSSD

-1219 NGNWDYKNNKSYGAN
+1219 NGNWDYKNNKHYGAN
-1234 RMALAAGDSWSFA
+1234 RMALGAGDSWSFA
-1247 LVYTPSTGYYIQILN
+1247 LIYTPSTGYYIQILN

>member
-41 CAIKADFDGTN
+41 CTIKADFDGTN

-82 TAITYQQTVIDAY
+82 TAITYQQIAIDAY

-141 WILDWESNKTVIGDS
+141 WILDWENNKTVIGDS

-183 GPDDANTAGI
+183 GPDDTNTAGI

-306 KHIIGVGGSNTFNVN
+306 KHVIGVGGSNTFNVN

-354 GDNLYMIQSSFS
+354 GDNLYMIQSCFS
-366 LGSINRIASWD
+366 LGSINQIASWN

-461 AGIFMSVANGTDF
+461 AGIFMSVADGTDF

-487 AHGGIYMKIKTDG
+487 AHGGIYMKTKTDG
-500 VSFAAYDQNGH
+500 VSFAAYDQNGY

-569 DGSGAIAGGNILW
+569 DGSGSLAGDMISW
-582 NKNGEVQFSNS
+582 NAAGEVDFKAK
-593 VSLNWTNGIDKAN
+593 VSADNITAGTI
-606 SAASVAQKIAFGQMI
+606 SACTIQS
-621 FRDPEFM
+621 
-628 LGKWNDT
+628 
-635 HFYPWNFD
+635 
-643 SNVKIAV
+643 
-650 STDNL
+650 STDNPTWK
-655 LNVIKQYGLYA
+655 LN
-666 YGDGVLVR
+666 
-674 TINIISSDGSISS
+674 
-687 SYSPG
+687 P
-692 VTLESGKK
+692 
-700 AQIMPAKD
+700 
-708 SVTNTDT
+708 
-715 IQIIF
+715 
-720 ECNGNLLGIVTDMSV
+720 
-735 NNGIT
+735 
-740 NYTTI
+740 
-745 KDLYDGSSVSNG
+745 
-757 NIPAKRQI
+757 
-765 ISDTT
+765 
-770 APNSTQKVMEIS
+770 
-782 CNRWQSYN
+782 
-790 DWRVCGF
+790 
-797 YFANKSR
+797 
-804 ANGEFIVKIVAKIP
+804 
-818 EGWMIENAHNQY
+818 
-830 GDNGKTTWITS
+830 
-841 TLGTGNYEEYVCIVK
+841 
-856 CGSTGTFSTINHF
+856 
-869 ALKHNDTDKQ
+869 
-879 KINTGGNSESNL
+879 
-891 TIWIDDATQQQTVQ
+891 
-905 IKEVTWRV
+905 
-913 AYATVY
+913 
-919 DATSSDK
+919 
-926 VTTTI
+926 
-931 DSHGIYTGTLR
+931 
-942 ADQIIAGTIK
+942 
-952 SSLINADELLSNG
+952 
-965 KAWALKQD
+965 D
-973 GSGYLARGNVSW
+973 GSGYLANRNISW
-985 GTDGS
+985 KTDGS
-990 LTINGSIKA
+990 LTMSGEITA

-1006 FSINNE
+1006 FSINSD
-1012 GLYYGDISKWT
+1012 GLYYGNISKWT

-1059 GAGSDPTQSKE
+1059 GAGSDPTQDYKSDK
-1070 YDTYCGSAFY
+1070 YCGSALY

-1098 ISDNVANRNIGLRI
+1098 ISDNVANRNIGLRV
-1112 VGGLQVYGGIIE
+1112 VGGLQVHGGIIE
-1124 SGYVMEYTK
+1124 SGYVIEYTK
-1133 SGDAIVLDVS
+1133 SGDATVLDVS

-1190 SGSAN
+1190 SGSSD
-1195 CCISAASAASN
+1195 CCISAASAALN

-1219 NGNWDYKNNKSYGAN
+1219 NGNWDYKNNKHYGAN
-1234 RMALAAGDSWSFA
+1234 RMALGAGDSWSFA
-1247 LVYTPSTGYYIQILN
+1247 LIYTPSTGYYIQILN

>member
-1 MELAFLFFYKIEIKM
+1 M

-60 DITVVRGEEK
+60 DITVVRGEER

-82 TAITYQQTVIDAY
+82 TAITYQQIAIDAY

-141 WILDWESNKTVIGDS
+141 WILDWENNKTVIGDS

-183 GPDDANTAGI
+183 GPDDTNTAGI

-219 DCITTSNENG
+219 DCITTSNKNG

-321 NIKGSVQQ
+321 NIKGSIQQ

-354 GDNLYMIQSSFS
+354 GDNLYMIQSCFS
-366 LGSINRIASWD
+366 LGSINQIASWN

-461 AGIFMSVANGTDF
+461 AGIFMSVADGTDF
-474 NSLASSSLTDYID
+474 NNFASSSLTDYID

-500 VSFAAYDQNGH
+500 VSFAAYDKDGY

-519 GVSSIANWNIEND
+519 GVSSIASWNIEND

-569 DGSGAIAGGNILW
+569 DGSGSLAGDMISW
-582 NKNGEVQFSNS
+582 NAAGEVNFKAK
-593 VSLNWTNGIDKAN
+593 VSADNITAGII
-606 SAASVAQKIAFGQMI
+606 SACTIQSG
-621 FRDPEFM
+621 
-628 LGKWNDT
+628 
-635 HFYPWNFD
+635 
-643 SNVKIAV
+643 
-650 STDNL
+650 TDNPTWK
-655 LNVIKQYGLYA
+655 LN
-666 YGDGVLVR
+666 
-674 TINIISSDGSISS
+674 S
-687 SYSPG
+687 
-692 VTLESGKK
+692 
-700 AQIMPAKD
+700 
-708 SVTNTDT
+708 
-715 IQIIF
+715 
-720 ECNGNLLGIVTDMSV
+720 
-735 NNGIT
+735 
-740 NYTTI
+740 
-745 KDLYDGSSVSNG
+745 
-757 NIPAKRQI
+757 
-765 ISDTT
+765 
-770 APNSTQKVMEIS
+770 
-782 CNRWQSYN
+782 
-790 DWRVCGF
+790 
-797 YFANKSR
+797 
-804 ANGEFIVKIVAKIP
+804 
-818 EGWMIENAHNQY
+818 
-830 GDNGKTTWITS
+830 
-841 TLGTGNYEEYVCIVK
+841 
-856 CGSTGTFSTINHF
+856 
-869 ALKHNDTDKQ
+869 
-879 KINTGGNSESNL
+879 
-891 TIWIDDATQQQTVQ
+891 
-905 IKEVTWRV
+905 
-913 AYATVY
+913 
-919 DATSSDK
+919 
-926 VTTTI
+926 
-931 DSHGIYTGTLR
+931 
-942 ADQIIAGTIK
+942 
-952 SSLINADELLSNG
+952 
-965 KAWALKQD
+965 D
-973 GSGYLARGNVSW
+973 GSGYLANKNITWKS
-985 GTDGS
+985 DGLAVFS
-990 LTINGSIKA
+990 GQIQA
-999 SSGKIGD
+999 SSGEIGGIEIYSTHIGVASTATEEGDDAWAALSIYKD
-1006 FSINNE
+1006 FF
-1012 GLYYGDISKWT
+1012 K
-1023 STEKTN
+1023 
-1029 MSQIG
+1029 
-1034 PNFVRMEQQVG
+1034 
-1045 YFSAGDIAYQKIGL
+1045 
-1059 GAGSDPTQSKE
+1059 
-1070 YDTYCGSAFY
+1070 
-1080 IYRKMNSISDMYF
+1080 
-1093 PAAQI
+1093 
-1098 ISDNVANRNIGLRI
+1098 
-1112 VGGLQVYGGIIE
+1112 VGGKN
-1124 SGYVMEYTK
+1124 GYVMFGNDVIPLSCGGAFTAVGRIVNK
-1133 SGDAIVLDVS
+1133 APNVNGDYGFDQANYGLFIDVS
-1143 FGTTF
+1143 GGTKNYGISSNAALLAPAFVNTKAKILTF
-1148 LLFNRASE
+1148 DPNASTYSIDFSQANVILMYYQKEKTAGLEVELPSE
-1156 SHDFFFPKLSQIREQ
+1156 SSVAYKFGLSKLPDDFATIVIFR
-1171 LGISDK
+1171 
-1177 TKSFCVP
+1177 
-1184 VRVICG
+1184 VR
-1190 SGSAN
+1190 SGSLPITLKGIYN
-1195 CCISAASAASN
+1195 HN
-1206 SPGKEEGGSIVDN
+1206 EDLTN
-1219 NGNWDYKNNKSYGAN
+1219 YK
-1234 RMALAAGDSWSFA
+1234 MAPGDSVQVLISKVDGFR
-1247 LVYTPSTGYYIQILN
+1247 YQILN
-1262 TQN
+1262 HTS

>member
-1 MELAFLFFYKIEIKM
+1 MGLAFLFFYKIEIKM

-82 TAITYQQTVIDAY
+82 TAITYQQIAIDAY

-183 GPDDANTAGI
+183 GPDDTNTAGI

-219 DCITTSNENG
+219 NCITTSNENG
-229 TISLGA
+229 IISLGA

-256 SATFAKGNVMLNSDG
+256 SATFAKGNVVLNSDG

-287 GWTIDE
+287 GWTIGE

-306 KHIIGVGGSNTFNVN
+306 KHIIGVGGANIFDVDD
-321 NIKGSVQQ
+321 IKGSVQQ
-329 HGGVYMFYDNANSYG
+329 YGGVYMFYANANSYG
-344 LQGYLPSKNV
+344 LQGYLPRKSV
-354 GDNLYMIQSSFS
+354 GDNLYMIQSCFS
-366 LGSINRIASWD
+366 LGSINQIASWN

-461 AGIFMSVANGTDF
+461 AGIFMSVADGTDF
-474 NSLASSSLTDYID
+474 NNLAASSLTDYID
-487 AHGGIYMKIKTDG
+487 VHGGIYMKTKTDG
-500 VSFAAYDQNGH
+500 VSFAAYDQNGY

-569 DGSGAIAGGNILW
+569 DGSGSLAGDMISW
-582 NKNGEVQFSNS
+582 NAAGEVDFKAK
-593 VSLNWTNGIDKAN
+593 VSADNITAGII
-606 SAASVAQKIAFGQMI
+606 SACTIQS
-621 FRDPEFM
+621 D
-628 LGKWNDT
+628 
-635 HFYPWNFD
+635 
-643 SNVKIAV
+643 
-650 STDNL
+650 TDNPTWK
-655 LNVIKQYGLYA
+655 LN
-666 YGDGVLVR
+666 
-674 TINIISSDGSISS
+674 S
-687 SYSPG
+687 
-692 VTLESGKK
+692 
-700 AQIMPAKD
+700 
-708 SVTNTDT
+708 
-715 IQIIF
+715 
-720 ECNGNLLGIVTDMSV
+720 
-735 NNGIT
+735 
-740 NYTTI
+740 
-745 KDLYDGSSVSNG
+745 
-757 NIPAKRQI
+757 
-765 ISDTT
+765 
-770 APNSTQKVMEIS
+770 
-782 CNRWQSYN
+782 
-790 DWRVCGF
+790 
-797 YFANKSR
+797 
-804 ANGEFIVKIVAKIP
+804 
-818 EGWMIENAHNQY
+818 
-830 GDNGKTTWITS
+830 
-841 TLGTGNYEEYVCIVK
+841 
-856 CGSTGTFSTINHF
+856 
-869 ALKHNDTDKQ
+869 
-879 KINTGGNSESNL
+879 
-891 TIWIDDATQQQTVQ
+891 
-905 IKEVTWRV
+905 
-913 AYATVY
+913 
-919 DATSSDK
+919 
-926 VTTTI
+926 
-931 DSHGIYTGTLR
+931 
-942 ADQIIAGTIK
+942 
-952 SSLINADELLSNG
+952 
-965 KAWALKQD
+965 D
-973 GSGYLARGNVSW
+973 GSGYLANRNISW
-985 GTDGS
+985 KTDGS
-990 LTINGSIKA
+990 LTMSGEITA

-1006 FSINNE
+1006 FSINSD
-1012 GLYYGDISKWT
+1012 GLYYGNINKWT

-1059 GAGSDPTQSKE
+1059 GAGSDPTQDYKSDK
-1070 YDTYCGSAFY
+1070 YCGSALY

-1098 ISDNVANRNIGLRI
+1098 ISNNVANRNIGLRV
-1112 VGGLQVYGGIIE
+1112 VGGLQVHGGIIE

-1133 SGDAIVLDVS
+1133 SGDATVLDVS

-1190 SGSAN
+1190 SGSSD

-1219 NGNWDYKNNKSYGAN
+1219 NGNWDYKNNKHYGAN
-1234 RMALAAGDSWSFA
+1234 RMALGAGDSWSFA
-1247 LVYTPSTGYYIQILN
+1247 LIYTTSTGYYIQILN

>member
-82 TAITYQQTVIDAY
+82 TAITYQQTAIDAY

-107 VLSGA
+107 ALSGA

-183 GPDDANTAGI
+183 GPDDTNTAGI

-200 DVFHINAKGAM
+200 DVFHVNAKGAM

-229 TISLGA
+229 TIRLGA
-235 DGNLFYRTNK
+235 DGNIFYRTSK

-287 GWTIDE
+287 GWTIGE

-298 TNIALNSA
+298 TNIALDSA
-306 KHIIGVGGSNTFNVN
+306 KHVIGVGGANVFDVN
-321 NIKGSVQQ
+321 DIKGSVQQ
-329 HGGVYMFYDNANSYG
+329 YGGVYMFYNNANSYG
-344 LQGYLPSKNV
+344 LQSYLPRKSV
-354 GDNLYMIQSSFS
+354 GDNLYMLQSSFS
-366 LGSINRIASWD
+366 LGSMNRIASWS

-398 SGDITIGS
+398 SRDITIGS

-461 AGIFMSVANGTDF
+461 AGIFMSVAEGTDF

-487 AHGGIYMKIKTDG
+487 AHGGIYMKTKTDG
-500 VSFAAYDQNGH
+500 VSFAAYDQNGY

-569 DGSGAIAGGNILW
+569 DGSGSLAGDMISW
-582 NKNGEVQFSNS
+582 NAAGEVDFKAK
-593 VSLNWTNGIDKAN
+593 VSADNITAGTI
-606 SAASVAQKIAFGQMI
+606 SACTIQS
-621 FRDPEFM
+621 
-628 LGKWNDT
+628 
-635 HFYPWNFD
+635 
-643 SNVKIAV
+643 
-650 STDNL
+650 STDNPTWK
-655 LNVIKQYGLYA
+655 LN
-666 YGDGVLVR
+666 
-674 TINIISSDGSISS
+674 
-687 SYSPG
+687 P
-692 VTLESGKK
+692 
-700 AQIMPAKD
+700 
-708 SVTNTDT
+708 
-715 IQIIF
+715 
-720 ECNGNLLGIVTDMSV
+720 
-735 NNGIT
+735 
-740 NYTTI
+740 
-745 KDLYDGSSVSNG
+745 
-757 NIPAKRQI
+757 
-765 ISDTT
+765 
-770 APNSTQKVMEIS
+770 
-782 CNRWQSYN
+782 
-790 DWRVCGF
+790 
-797 YFANKSR
+797 
-804 ANGEFIVKIVAKIP
+804 
-818 EGWMIENAHNQY
+818 
-830 GDNGKTTWITS
+830 
-841 TLGTGNYEEYVCIVK
+841 
-856 CGSTGTFSTINHF
+856 
-869 ALKHNDTDKQ
+869 
-879 KINTGGNSESNL
+879 
-891 TIWIDDATQQQTVQ
+891 
-905 IKEVTWRV
+905 
-913 AYATVY
+913 
-919 DATSSDK
+919 
-926 VTTTI
+926 
-931 DSHGIYTGTLR
+931 
-942 ADQIIAGTIK
+942 
-952 SSLINADELLSNG
+952 
-965 KAWALKQD
+965 D
-973 GSGYLARGNVSW
+973 GSGYLANRNISW
-985 GTDGS
+985 KTDGS
-990 LTINGSIKA
+990 LTMSGEITA

-1006 FSINNE
+1006 FSINSD
-1012 GLYYGDISKWT
+1012 GLYYGNISKWT

-1059 GAGSDPTQSKE
+1059 GAGSDPTQNYESDK
-1070 YDTYCGSAFY
+1070 YCGSALY

-1098 ISDNVANRNIGLRI
+1098 ISDNVANRNIGLRV

-1133 SGDAIVLDVS
+1133 SGDATVLDVS

-1190 SGSAN
+1190 SGSSD

-1219 NGNWDYKNNKSYGAN
+1219 NGNWDYKNNKHYGAN
-1234 RMALAAGDSWSFA
+1234 RMALGAGDSWSFA
-1247 LVYTPSTGYYIQILN
+1247 LIYTPSTGYYIQILN

>member
-41 CAIKADFDGTN
+41 CTIKADFDGTN

-82 TAITYQQTVIDAY
+82 TAITYQQIAIDAY

-141 WILDWESNKTVIGDS
+141 WILDWENNKTVIGDS

-183 GPDDANTAGI
+183 GPDDTNTAGI

-306 KHIIGVGGSNTFNVN
+306 KHVIGVGGSNTFNVN

-354 GDNLYMIQSSFS
+354 GDNLYMIQSCFS
-366 LGSINRIASWD
+366 LGSINQIASWN

-461 AGIFMSVANGTDF
+461 AGIFMSVADGTDF

-487 AHGGIYMKIKTDG
+487 AHGGIYMKTKTDG
-500 VSFAAYDQNGH
+500 VSFAAYDQNGY

-569 DGSGAIAGGNILW
+569 DGSGSLAGDMISW
-582 NKNGEVQFSNS
+582 NAAGEVDFKAK
-593 VSLNWTNGIDKAN
+593 VSADNITAGTI
-606 SAASVAQKIAFGQMI
+606 SACTIQS
-621 FRDPEFM
+621 
-628 LGKWNDT
+628 
-635 HFYPWNFD
+635 
-643 SNVKIAV
+643 
-650 STDNL
+650 STDNPTWK
-655 LNVIKQYGLYA
+655 LN
-666 YGDGVLVR
+666 
-674 TINIISSDGSISS
+674 
-687 SYSPG
+687 P
-692 VTLESGKK
+692 
-700 AQIMPAKD
+700 
-708 SVTNTDT
+708 
-715 IQIIF
+715 
-720 ECNGNLLGIVTDMSV
+720 
-735 NNGIT
+735 
-740 NYTTI
+740 
-745 KDLYDGSSVSNG
+745 
-757 NIPAKRQI
+757 
-765 ISDTT
+765 
-770 APNSTQKVMEIS
+770 
-782 CNRWQSYN
+782 
-790 DWRVCGF
+790 
-797 YFANKSR
+797 
-804 ANGEFIVKIVAKIP
+804 
-818 EGWMIENAHNQY
+818 
-830 GDNGKTTWITS
+830 
-841 TLGTGNYEEYVCIVK
+841 
-856 CGSTGTFSTINHF
+856 
-869 ALKHNDTDKQ
+869 
-879 KINTGGNSESNL
+879 
-891 TIWIDDATQQQTVQ
+891 
-905 IKEVTWRV
+905 
-913 AYATVY
+913 
-919 DATSSDK
+919 
-926 VTTTI
+926 
-931 DSHGIYTGTLR
+931 
-942 ADQIIAGTIK
+942 
-952 SSLINADELLSNG
+952 
-965 KAWALKQD
+965 D
-973 GSGYLARGNVSW
+973 GSGYLANRNISW
-985 GTDGS
+985 KTDGS
-990 LTINGSIKA
+990 LTMSGEITA

-1006 FSINNE
+1006 FSINSD
-1012 GLYYGDISKWT
+1012 GLYYGNISKWT
-1023 STEKTN
+1023 STEKNN

-1059 GAGSDPTQSKE
+1059 GAGSDPTQDYKSDK
-1070 YDTYCGSAFY
+1070 YCGSALY

-1098 ISDNVANRNIGLRI
+1098 ISDNVANRNIGLRV
-1112 VGGLQVYGGIIE
+1112 VGGLQVHGGIIE
-1124 SGYVMEYTK
+1124 SGYVIEYTK
-1133 SGDAIVLDVS
+1133 SGDATVLDVS

-1190 SGSAN
+1190 SGSSD
-1195 CCISAASAASN
+1195 CCISAASAALN

-1219 NGNWDYKNNKSYGAN
+1219 NGNWDYKNNKHYGAN
-1234 RMALAAGDSWSFA
+1234 RMALGAGDSWSFA
-1247 LVYTPSTGYYIQILN
+1247 LIYTPSTGYYIQILN

>member
-1 MELAFLFFYKIEIKM
+1 M

-82 TAITYQQTVIDAY
+82 TAITYQQIAIDAY

-141 WILDWESNKTVIGDS
+141 WILDWENNKTVIGDR

-183 GPDDANTAGI
+183 GPDDTNTAGI

-306 KHIIGVGGSNTFNVN
+306 KHVIGVGGANIFDVDD
-321 NIKGSVQQ
+321 IKGSVQQ
-329 HGGVYMFYDNANSYG
+329 YGGVYMFYDNANSYG
-344 LQGYLPSKNV
+344 LQGYLPRKSV

-366 LGSINRIASWD
+366 LGSTNQIASWS

-406 QGMRGNSW
+406 QGIRGNSW

-431 AESSGSMVGWNLNAK
+431 TESSGSMVGWNLNAK

-500 VSFAAYDQNGH
+500 VSFAAYDQNGY

-556 GTGIRGNKWRLEA
+556 STGIRGNKWRLEA
-569 DGSGAIAGGNILW
+569 DGSGSLAGDMISWNASGKVDFKAKVSADNITA
-582 NKNGEVQFSNS
+582 G
-593 VSLNWTNGIDKAN
+593 TI
-606 SAASVAQKIAFGQMI
+606 SACTIQS
-621 FRDPEFM
+621 
-628 LGKWNDT
+628 
-635 HFYPWNFD
+635 
-643 SNVKIAV
+643 
-650 STDNL
+650 STDNPTWK
-655 LNVIKQYGLYA
+655 LN
-666 YGDGVLVR
+666 
-674 TINIISSDGSISS
+674 
-687 SYSPG
+687 P
-692 VTLESGKK
+692 
-700 AQIMPAKD
+700 
-708 SVTNTDT
+708 
-715 IQIIF
+715 
-720 ECNGNLLGIVTDMSV
+720 
-735 NNGIT
+735 
-740 NYTTI
+740 
-745 KDLYDGSSVSNG
+745 
-757 NIPAKRQI
+757 
-765 ISDTT
+765 
-770 APNSTQKVMEIS
+770 
-782 CNRWQSYN
+782 
-790 DWRVCGF
+790 
-797 YFANKSR
+797 
-804 ANGEFIVKIVAKIP
+804 
-818 EGWMIENAHNQY
+818 
-830 GDNGKTTWITS
+830 
-841 TLGTGNYEEYVCIVK
+841 
-856 CGSTGTFSTINHF
+856 
-869 ALKHNDTDKQ
+869 
-879 KINTGGNSESNL
+879 
-891 TIWIDDATQQQTVQ
+891 
-905 IKEVTWRV
+905 
-913 AYATVY
+913 
-919 DATSSDK
+919 
-926 VTTTI
+926 
-931 DSHGIYTGTLR
+931 
-942 ADQIIAGTIK
+942 
-952 SSLINADELLSNG
+952 
-965 KAWALKQD
+965 D
-973 GSGYLARGNVSW
+973 GSGYLANRNISW
-985 GTDGS
+985 KTDGS
-990 LTINGSIKA
+990 LTMSGEITA

-1006 FSINNE
+1006 FSINSD
-1012 GLYYGDISKWT
+1012 GLYYGNISKWT

-1059 GAGSDPTQSKE
+1059 GAGSDPTQDYKSDK
-1070 YDTYCGSAFY
+1070 YCGSALY

-1098 ISDNVANRNIGLRI
+1098 ISDNMANRNIGLRV
-1112 VGGLQVYGGIIE
+1112 VGGLQVHGGIIE

-1133 SGDAIVLDVS
+1133 SGDATVLDVS

-1190 SGSAN
+1190 SGSSD

-1206 SPGKEEGGSIVDN
+1206 SPGREEGGSIVDN
-1219 NGNWDYKNNKSYGAN
+1219 NGNWDYKNNKHYGAN
-1234 RMALAAGDSWSFA
+1234 RMALGAGDSWSFA
-1247 LVYTPSTGYYIQILN
+1247 LIYTPSTGYYIQILN